1 MKGGFGKFLT
11 FILGLVVGVL
21 LVGGTIA
28 GVVYYA
34 VAAVSVNDV
43 ENYTKQEFTF
53 IDKDAE
59 IRNKSILDIYDM
71 VKGGNIKETTVSDAK
86 RIFGIDIIKI
96 LENSLEITVD
106 DKSREMLDAMKV
118 ADVFKDNNLKVV
130 LNCFTLGDVLKKADI
145 DTTSGLASK
154 PIVQEH
160 ISEPVIDGF
169 NALLKSL
176 EINEMTIAE
185 MQYLLGVSFGAGGVL
200 DTVANV
206 KIGDLNSAI
215 NNIKLED
222 VLPDFDRDFYA
233 EWDYQNNTA
242 VLYRRS
248 RAQFSP
254 KTLIAANG
262 TSECFEYVSNDKK
275 VSGETYYLLDAD
287 AGTIKVSDDGN
298 WKLKAGAELPYF
310 KNRYDKSG
318 NQNRFGIAYVVPE
331 DSHGMT
337 VTERYDAD
345 YSTKNESGLFYYEY
359 DFVTATEAGVEYFY
373 RVGAAVR
380 TKIQDA
386 TGTEPAKYAEIIE
399 WRGYVE
405 TTKADYFE
413 AEPWKTYGYSRD
425 GKVTDEELRE
435 HPSTDSL
442 ARYALVHVGKSEPV
456 LKALADET
464 LNTLD
469 GAIGDMKLGQVI
481 EITDDSADI
490 LKKLKDS
497 KISEIDKDV
506 KNVKVGDI
514 MKVVSDTTAEKATD
528 GAYIALPALSAGKE
542 YSGTFIT
549 AKYRDKTVDE
559 DKTVF
564 LVKYKDGLTGFGDR
578 YNITEKA
585 SNRVVVELAKKTIG
599 ELQTVGIDDL
609 INTARLSDVMDIDGD
624 VFVSGDDFLSIPKEF
639 VLDVDAKNEN
649 GFFRLAAKGEKAEY
663 KRVYEGD
670 GNAVVKKLSTIGVN
684 NIAARMDAVV
694 NSTLLKEVVKVK
706 ERYKLRVATAA
717 DTGRKKYISLT
728 DVYVDPV
735 YEATEY
741 AGTFNV
747 GYVDTDPDTDIK
759 FVRARGT
766 IEAGVTQYVIVDK
779 ASSGVLVG
787 LQDKTIG
794 TLSTGVDEVVNG
806 ATLSDVLE
814 IDGKVYVKATGFD
827 AAVATSYDK
836 IGQHV
841 AYYKD
846 GNLFLEAGYVR
857 NNNGDYVYLDKEQ
870 DGTPVN
876 DHIKFGTLY
885 NEHGVAEANGAYF
898 KYNGNLYKLSDYKRY
913 KFDGETATVYYACI
927 YNGESDKI
935 LSKMATMTVKDLAD
949 SGTMD
954 KIVKDMRIGDVME
967 LNDKNSVLYGLGNSK
982 ISSIEAEVSDKIK
995 VATLRDL
1002 NKWGNLGLKE
1012 TDDELKKKVYYNGAT
1027 IEVGDMKAVEFL
1039 IFAIKALPTL

>member
-106 DKSREMLDAMKV
+106 DKSRETLGALKV
-118 ADVFKDNNLKVV
+118 ADVFKDDNLKVV
-130 LNCFTLGDVLKKADI
+130 LNCFTLGDVLKKTGI
-145 DTTSGLASK
+145 DTTTGLASK

-215 NNIKLED
+215 NNIKFED
-222 VLPDFDRDFYA
+222 VLPDFDRDLYT

-248 RAQFSP
+248 RAQFP
-254 KTLIAANG
+254 QKTLIAANG
-262 TSECFEYVSNDKK
+262 TSEYFEYVSNDKK

-287 AGTIKVSDDGN
+287 AGTIKVSDAGN

-405 TTKADYFE
+405 TTKTDYFE

-425 GKVTDEELRE
+425 GKVTDEELTE
-435 HPSTDSL
+435 YSSTDSL
-442 ARYALVHVGKSEPV
+442 VRYALMHVGKSEPV

-506 KNVKVGDI
+506 ENVKVGDI
-514 MKVVSDTTAEKATD
+514 MRVVSVTTAEKATD
-528 GAYIALPALSAGKE
+528 GEYIALPALSAGKE
-542 YSGTFIT
+542 YKGTFIT
-549 AKYRDKTVDE
+549 AKEGDKTVY
-559 DKTVF
+559 
-564 LVKYKDGLTGFGDR
+564 LVKYKDGLAGFGDR

-585 SNRVVVELAKKTIG
+585 SNGVVVALADKTIG
-599 ELQTVGIDDL
+599 ELQTAGIDDL

-624 VFVSGDDFLSIPKEF
+624 VFV
-639 VLDVDAKNEN
+639 LDSTADAKFILDEDANNEN
-649 GFFRLAAKGEKAEY
+649 GFFRLAAAGETAEY

-684 NIAARMDAVV
+684 NIAARMDDVV
-694 NSTLLKEVVKVK
+694 NSTLLKEVVEVK
-706 ERYKLRVATAA
+706 ERYKLKVATAA
-717 DTGRKKYISLT
+717 DIGNTSVRKYISLA
-728 DVYVDPV
+728 DVYAAP
-735 YEATEY
+735 EY

-747 GYVDTDPDTDIK
+747 GYVETDPDTDIK

-766 IEAGVTQYVIVDK
+766 IAAGVTQYVIVDK

-814 IDGKVYVKATGFD
+814 IDGKVYVKATDFD
-827 AAVATSYDK
+827 AAVALSHDK

-857 NNNGDYVYLDKEQ
+857 NNNGDYVLLSSGYYKPTARFDKTGGSYTSSP
-870 DGTPVN
+870 DGEWFQ
-876 DHIKFGTLY
+876 IGTEWH
-885 NEHGVAEANGAYF
+885 NMN
-898 KYNGNLYKLSDYKRY
+898 DYKRF
-913 KFDGETATVYYACI
+913 KFDGETASEYYACI
-927 YNGESDKI
+927 YDGESDKI

-967 LNDKNSVLYGLGNSK
+967 LNDTNSILYGLGNSK

-995 VATLRDL
+995 VATLREL
-1002 NKWGNLGLKE
+1002 NAWGNLGMSE
-1012 TDDELKKKVYYNGAT
+1012 AT
-1027 IEVGDMKAVEFL
+1027 LD
-1039 IFAIKALPTL
+1039 AIKVANGGEDLTASEFFKGLNARFVDGKLEIYFKFE

>member
-106 DKSREMLDAMKV
+106 DKSRETLGAMTV

-130 LNCFTLGDVLKKADI
+130 LNCFTLGDVLKKTGI

-215 NNIKLED
+215 NNIKFED

-248 RAQFSP
+248 RAQFP
-254 KTLIAANG
+254 QKTLIAANG
-262 TSECFEYVSNDKK
+262 TSEYFEYVSNDKK

-435 HPSTDSL
+435 YPSTDSL

-481 EITDDSADI
+481 EITDASADI

-514 MKVVSDTTAEKATD
+514 MKVVSVTTAEEATD

-542 YSGTFIT
+542 YKGTFIT
-549 AKYRDKTVDE
+549 AKDGDKTVY
-559 DKTVF
+559 
-564 LVKYKDGLTGFGDR
+564 LVKYKDGLIGFGDR

-585 SNRVVVELAKKTIG
+585 SNGVVVALADKTIG
-599 ELQTVGIDDL
+599 ELQTAGIDDL
-609 INTARLSDVMDIDGD
+609 VNTARLSDVMDVDGD
-624 VFVSGDDFLSIPKEF
+624 VFVSDSTA
-639 VLDVDAKNEN
+639 DAKFILDEDAHGEN
-649 GFFRLAAKGEKAEY
+649 GFFRLAAAGEAAEY

-684 NIAARMDAVV
+684 NIAARMDDVV

-706 ERYKLRVATAA
+706 ERYKLSVATEAQKD
-717 DTGRKKYISLT
+717 DTSVRKYISLA
-728 DVYVDPV
+728 DVYS
-735 YEATEY
+735 ASEY

-747 GYVDTDPDTDIK
+747 GYVETDPDTDIK

-766 IEAGVTQYVIVDK
+766 IAAGVTQYVIVDK

-814 IDGKVYVKATGFD
+814 IDGKVYVKAADFD
-827 AAVATSYDK
+827 AAVALSHDK

-870 DGTPVN
+870 NGTPVN

-913 KFDGETATVYYACI
+913 KFDGETAAEYYACI

-982 ISSIEAEVSDKIK
+982 ISSIEAEVTDKIK
-995 VATLRDL
+995 DATLRDL
-1002 NKWGNLGLKE
+1002 NKWGNLGMSE
-1012 TDDELKKKVYYNGAT
+1012 AT
-1027 IEVGDMKAVEFL
+1027 LD
-1039 IFAIKALPTL
+1039 AIKAANGNEDLTASEFFKGLNARFVDGKLEIYFKFK

>member
-106 DKSREMLDAMKV
+106 DKSRETLGALKV
-118 ADVFKDNNLKVV
+118 ADVFKDDNLKVV
-130 LNCFTLGDVLKKADI
+130 LNCFTLGDVLKKTGI
-145 DTTSGLASK
+145 DTTTGLASK

-215 NNIKLED
+215 NNIKFED
-222 VLPDFDRDFYA
+222 VLPDFDRDLYT

-248 RAQFSP
+248 RAQFP
-254 KTLIAANG
+254 QKTLIAANG
-262 TSECFEYVSNDKK
+262 TSEYFEYVSNDKK

-287 AGTIKVSDDGN
+287 AGTIKVSDAGN

-425 GKVTDEELRE
+425 GKVTDEELQE

-442 ARYALVHVGKSEPV
+442 ARYALMHVGKSEPV

-514 MKVVSDTTAEKATD
+514 MKVVSVTTAEKATD
-528 GAYIALPALSAGKE
+528 GEYIALPALSAGKE
-542 YSGTFIT
+542 YKGTFIT
-549 AKYRDKTVDE
+549 AKEGDKTVY
-559 DKTVF
+559 
-564 LVKYKDGLTGFGDR
+564 LVKYKDGLAGFGDR

-585 SNRVVVELAKKTIG
+585 SNGVVVALSEKTIG
-599 ELQTVGIDDL
+599 ELQTAGIDDL
-609 INTARLSDVMDIDGD
+609 INTARLSDVMDVDGD
-624 VFVSGDDFLSIPKEF
+624 VFV
-639 VLDVDAKNEN
+639 LDSTADAKFILDEDANNEN
-649 GFFRLAAKGEKAEY
+649 GFFRLAAAGETAEY

-684 NIAARMDAVV
+684 NIAARMDDVV
-694 NSTLLKEVVKVK
+694 NSTLLKEVVEVK
-706 ERYKLRVATAA
+706 ERYKLKVATAA
-717 DTGRKKYISLT
+717 DKGNTSVRKYISLA
-728 DVYVDPV
+728 DVYAAPD
-735 YEATEY
+735 Y

-747 GYVDTDPDTDIK
+747 GYVETDPDTDIK

-766 IEAGVTQYVIVDK
+766 IATSVTQYVIVDK

-814 IDGKVYVKATGFD
+814 IDGKVYVKAADFD
-827 AAVATSYDK
+827 AAVALSHDK

-857 NNNGDYVYLDKEQ
+857 NNNGDYVLLSSGYYKPTARFDKTGGSYTSSP
-870 DGTPVN
+870 DGEWFQ
-876 DHIKFGTLY
+876 IGTEWH
-885 NEHGVAEANGAYF
+885 NMN
-898 KYNGNLYKLSDYKRY
+898 DYKRF
-913 KFDGETATVYYACI
+913 KFDGETADEYYACI
-927 YNGESDKI
+927 YDGESDKI

-967 LNDKNSVLYGLGNSK
+967 LNDTNSILYGLGNSK

-995 VATLRDL
+995 VATLREL
-1002 NKWGNLGLKE
+1002 NTWGNLGLTE
-1012 TDDELKKKVYYNGAT
+1012 EELNKTVTGTTKK
-1027 IEVGDMKAVEFL
+1027 VGDMKAAEFL
-1039 IFAIKALPTL
+1039 KLAIQFATNP

>member
-71 VKGGNIKETTVSDAK
+71 VKGGNIKETTVSDVK

-106 DKSREMLDAMKV
+106 DKSRETLGAMKV

-130 LNCFTLGDVLKKADI
+130 LNCFTLGDVLKKTGI
-145 DTTSGLASK
+145 DTTTGLASK

-215 NNIKLED
+215 NNIKFED
-222 VLPDFDRDFYA
+222 VLPDFDRDLYT

-262 TSECFEYVSNDKK
+262 TSEYFEYVSNDKK

-287 AGTIKVSDDGN
+287 AGTIKVSDAGN

-425 GKVTDEELRE
+425 GKVTDEELTE
-435 HPSTDSL
+435 YSSTDSL
-442 ARYALVHVGKSEPV
+442 VRYALMHVGKSEPV

-514 MKVVSDTTAEKATD
+514 MKVVSVTTAEKATD

-542 YSGTFIT
+542 YKGTFIT
-549 AKYRDKTVDE
+549 AKDGDKTVY
-559 DKTVF
+559 
-564 LVKYKDGLTGFGDR
+564 LVKYKDGLAGFGDR

-585 SNRVVVELAKKTIG
+585 SNGVVVALADKTIG
-599 ELQTVGIDDL
+599 ELQTAGIDDL

-624 VFVSGDDFLSIPKEF
+624 VFV
-639 VLDVDAKNEN
+639 LDSTADAKFILDEDANNEN
-649 GFFRLAAKGEKAEY
+649 GFFRLAAAGETAEY

-684 NIAARMDAVV
+684 NIAARMDDVV
-694 NSTLLKEVVKVK
+694 NSTLLKEVVEVK
-706 ERYKLRVATAA
+706 ERYKLKVATAA
-717 DTGRKKYISLT
+717 DIGNTSVRKYISLA
-728 DVYVDPV
+728 DVYAAPD
-735 YEATEY
+735 Y

-747 GYVDTDPDTDIK
+747 GYVETDPDTDIK

-766 IEAGVTQYVIVDK
+766 IAAGVTQYVIVDK

-814 IDGKVYVKATGFD
+814 IDGKVYVKAADFD
-827 AAVATSYDK
+827 APVATSHDK

-857 NNNGDYVYLDKEQ
+857 NNNGDYVLLSSGYYKPTARFDKTGGSYTSSP
-870 DGTPVN
+870 DGEWFQ
-876 DHIKFGTLY
+876 IGTEWH
-885 NEHGVAEANGAYF
+885 NMN
-898 KYNGNLYKLSDYKRY
+898 DYKRF
-913 KFDGETATVYYACI
+913 KFDGETASGYYACI
-927 YNGESDKI
+927 YDGESDKI

-967 LNDKNSVLYGLGNSK
+967 LNDTNSILYGLGNSK

-995 VATLRDL
+995 VATLREL
-1002 NKWGNLGLKE
+1002 NAWGNLGMSE
-1012 TDDELKKKVYYNGAT
+1012 TTLD
-1027 IEVGDMKAVEFL
+1027 
-1039 IFAIKALPTL
+1039 AIKVANGGEDLTASEFFKGLKVGVDATGKPIIYFSLS

>member
-11 FILGLVVGVL
+11 FILGIVVGVL

-86 RIFGIDIIKI
+86 LIFGIDIIKI

-106 DKSREMLDAMKV
+106 DKSRETLGALKV
-118 ADVFKDNNLKVV
+118 ADVFKDDNLKVV
-130 LNCFTLGDVLKKADI
+130 LNCFTLGDVLKKTGI
-145 DTTSGLASK
+145 DTTTGLASK

-176 EINEMTIAE
+176 ELNEMTIAE

-215 NNIKLED
+215 NNIKFED
-222 VLPDFDRDFYA
+222 VLPDFDRDLYT

-248 RAQFSP
+248 RAQFP
-254 KTLIAANG
+254 QKTLIAANG
-262 TSECFEYVSNDKK
+262 TSEYFEYVSNDKK

-318 NQNRFGIAYVVPE
+318 NQNRFGIAYVMPE

-425 GKVTDEELRE
+425 GKVTDEELTE
-435 HPSTDSL
+435 YSSTDSL
-442 ARYALVHVGKSEPV
+442 VRYALMHVGKSEPV

-514 MKVVSDTTAEKATD
+514 MKVVSVTTAEKATD
-528 GAYIALPALSAGKE
+528 GEYIALPALSAGKE
-542 YSGTFIT
+542 YKGTFIT
-549 AKYRDKTVDE
+549 AKDGDKTVY
-559 DKTVF
+559 
-564 LVKYKDGLTGFGDR
+564 LVKYKDGLAGFGDR

-585 SNRVVVELAKKTIG
+585 SNGVVVALSEKTIG
-599 ELQTVGIDDL
+599 ELQTAGIDDL
-609 INTARLSDVMDIDGD
+609 INTARLSDVMDVDGD
-624 VFVSGDDFLSIPKEF
+624 VFV
-639 VLDVDAKNEN
+639 LDSTADAKFILDKDAHGEN
-649 GFFRLAAKGEKAEY
+649 GFFRLAAAGETAEY

-670 GNAVVKKLSTIGVN
+670 GNAVIKKLSTIGVN
-684 NIAARMDAVV
+684 NIAARMDDVV
-694 NSTLLKEVVKVK
+694 NSTLLKEVVEVK
-706 ERYKLRVATAA
+706 ERYKLKVATAA
-717 DTGRKKYISLT
+717 DIGNTSVRKYISLA
-728 DVYVDPV
+728 DVYAAP
-735 YEATEY
+735 EY

-747 GYVDTDPDTDIK
+747 GYVETDPDTDIK

-766 IEAGVTQYVIVDK
+766 IEASVTQYVIVDK

-814 IDGKVYVKATGFD
+814 IDGKVYVKATDFD
-827 AAVATSYDK
+827 AAVALSHDK

-857 NNNGDYVYLDKEQ
+857 NNNGDYVLLSSGYYKPTARFDKTGGSYTSSP
-870 DGTPVN
+870 DGEWFQ
-876 DHIKFGTLY
+876 IGTEWH
-885 NEHGVAEANGAYF
+885 NMN
-898 KYNGNLYKLSDYKRY
+898 DYKRF
-913 KFDGETATVYYACI
+913 KFDGETASEYYACI
-927 YNGESDKI
+927 YDGESDKI

-967 LNDKNSVLYGLGNSK
+967 LNDTNSILYGLGNSK

-995 VATLRDL
+995 VATLREL
-1002 NKWGNLGLKE
+1002 NTWGNLGLTE
-1012 TDDELKKKVYYNGAT
+1012 EELNKTVKGTTKK
-1027 IEVGDMKAVEFL
+1027 VGDMKAAEFL
-1039 IFAIKALPTL
+1039 KLAIQFATNP

>member
-106 DKSREMLDAMKV
+106 DKSRETLGALKV
-118 ADVFKDNNLKVV
+118 ADVFKDDNLKVV
-130 LNCFTLGDVLKKADI
+130 LNCFTLGDVLKKTGI
-145 DTTSGLASK
+145 DTTTGLASK

-215 NNIKLED
+215 NNIKFED
-222 VLPDFDRDFYA
+222 VLPDFDRDLYT

-248 RAQFSP
+248 RAQFAQ

-262 TSECFEYVSNDKK
+262 TSEYFEYVSNDKK

-287 AGTIKVSDDGN
+287 AGTIKVSDAGN

-405 TTKADYFE
+405 TTKADYFV

-425 GKVTDEELRE
+425 GKVTDEELQD

-442 ARYALVHVGKSEPV
+442 ARYALMHVGKSEPV

-514 MKVVSDTTAEKATD
+514 MKVVSVTTAEKATD

-542 YSGTFIT
+542 YKGTFIT
-549 AKYRDKTVDE
+549 AKDGDKTVY
-559 DKTVF
+559 
-564 LVKYKDGLTGFGDR
+564 LVKYKDGLAFTGDR
-578 YNITEKA
+578 YNIREKA
-585 SNRVVVELAKKTIG
+585 SNGVVVALSEKTIG
-599 ELQTVGIDDL
+599 ELQTAGIDDL
-609 INTARLSDVMDIDGD
+609 VNAARLSDVMDVDGD
-624 VFVSGDDFLSIPKEF
+624 VFV
-639 VLDVDAKNEN
+639 LDSTADAKFILDLDAHGEN
-649 GFFRLAAKGEKAEY
+649 GFFRLAAAGETAEYKY

-670 GNAVVKKLSTIGVN
+670 GNAVIKKLSTIGVN
-684 NIAARMDAVV
+684 NIAARMDDVV
-694 NSTLLKEVVKVK
+694 NSTLLKEVVEVK

-717 DTGRKKYISLT
+717 DIGNTSVRKYISLA
-728 DVYVDPV
+728 DVYAAP
-735 YEATEY
+735 EY

-747 GYVDTDPDTDIK
+747 GYVETDPDTDIK

-766 IEAGVTQYVIVDK
+766 IAAGVTQYVIVDK

-814 IDGKVYVKATGFD
+814 IDGKVYVKATDFD
-827 AAVATSYDK
+827 AAVALSHDK

-885 NEHGVAEANGAYF
+885 NEHGVAETNGAYF

-913 KFDGETATVYYACI
+913 KFDGETASGYYACI
-927 YNGESDKI
+927 YDGESDKI

-967 LNDKNSVLYGLGNSK
+967 LNDTNSILYGLGNSK

-1027 IEVGDMKAVEFL
+1027 IEVGNMKAVEFL
-1039 IFAIKALPTL
+1039 ILAIKALPPTL

>member
-11 FILGLVVGVL
+11 FILGIVVGVL

-106 DKSREMLDAMKV
+106 DKSRETLGALKV
-118 ADVFKDNNLKVV
+118 ADVFKDDNLKVV
-130 LNCFTLGDVLKKADI
+130 LNCFTLGDVLKKTGI
-145 DTTSGLASK
+145 DTTTGLASK

-215 NNIKLED
+215 NNIKFED

-233 EWDYQNNTA
+233 EWDNTGA
-242 VLYRRS
+242 VLYKKES
-248 RAQFSP
+248 GGEIKLKQ
-254 KTLIAANG
+254 LIEADG
-262 TSECFEYVSNDKK
+262 TSEFFKFVNTEAKDPAK
-275 VSGETYYLLDAD
+275 TYYKLNREE
-287 AGTIKVSDDGN
+287 GTIKVSDDGN
-298 WKLKAGAELPYF
+298 WELIKELPDF
-310 KNRYDKSG
+310 NNRYDISG
-318 NQNRFGIAYVVPE
+318 KRNRFGLAYVVLVDDNQIKITKRYADRDCTVENE
-331 DSHGMT
+331 DGMYYFKYT
-337 VTERYDAD
+337 KDAAGTNYRY
-345 YSTKNESGLFYYEY
+345 
-359 DFVTATEAGVEYFY
+359 
-373 RVGAAVR
+373 GAAIR
-380 TKIQDA
+380 TKIE
-386 TGTEPAKYAEIIE
+386 GTDPAQYKEVIE

-405 TTKADYFE
+405 ATDGFVNTTPE
-413 AEPWKTYGYSRD
+413 TYGYSSLAQYE
-425 GKVTDEELRE
+425 KEELVKQE
-435 HPSTDSL
+435 NPDL
-442 ARYALVHVGKSEPV
+442 IIYALMHVGKSEPV

-514 MKVVSDTTAEKATD
+514 MKVVSVTTAEKATD
-528 GAYIALPALSAGKE
+528 GEYIALPALSAGKE
-542 YSGTFIT
+542 YKGTFIT
-549 AKYRDKTVDE
+549 AKDGDKTVY
-559 DKTVF
+559 
-564 LVKYKDGLTGFGDR
+564 LVKYKDGLAGFGDR

-585 SNRVVVELAKKTIG
+585 SNGVVVALADKTIG
-599 ELQTVGIDDL
+599 ELQTAGIDDL
-609 INTARLSDVMDIDGD
+609 VNAARLSSVMDIDGD
-624 VFVSGDDFLSIPKEF
+624 VFVSGDDFPSIPKEY
-639 VLDVDAKNEN
+639 VLDGTDRN
-649 GFFRLAAKGEKAEY
+649 GFFRLAAAGETAEY

-706 ERYKLRVATAA
+706 ERYKLKVATAA
-717 DTGRKKYISLT
+717 DIDNTSVRKYISLA
-728 DVYVDPV
+728 DVYA
-735 YEATEY
+735 ATDY

-747 GYVDTDPDTDIK
+747 GYVESDPDTDIK
-759 FVRARGT
+759 FVRATGT
-766 IEAGVTQYVIVDK
+766 IATGVTQYVIVDK

-814 IDGKVYVKATGFD
+814 IDGKVYVKATDFD
-827 AAVATSYDK
+827 AAVALSHDK

-885 NEHGVAEANGAYF
+885 NEHGVEETDGAYF

-913 KFDGETATVYYACI
+913 KFDGETATEYYACI
-927 YNGESDKI
+927 YDGESDKI

-967 LNDKNSVLYGLGNSK
+967 LNDTNSILYGLGNSK

-995 VATLRDL
+995 VATLREL
-1002 NKWGNLGLKE
+1002 NTWGNLGLTE
-1012 TDDELKKKVYYNGAT
+1012 EELNKTVTGTTKK
-1027 IEVGDMKAVEFL
+1027 VGDMKAAEFL
-1039 IFAIKALPTL
+1039 KLAIQFATNP

>member
-1 MKGGFGKFLT
+1 MKGGFGKLLT
-11 FILGLVVGVL
+11 FILGIVVGVL

-106 DKSREMLDAMKV
+106 DKSRETLGALKV
-118 ADVFKDNNLKVV
+118 ADVFKDDNLKVV
-130 LNCFTLGDVLKKADI
+130 LNCFTLGDVLKKTGI
-145 DTTSGLASK
+145 DTTTGLASK

-215 NNIKLED
+215 NNIKFED
-222 VLPDFDRDFYA
+222 VLPDFDRDLYT

-248 RAQFSP
+248 RAQFP
-254 KTLIAANG
+254 QKTLIAANG
-262 TSECFEYVSNDKK
+262 TSEYFEYVSNDKK

-287 AGTIKVSDDGN
+287 AGTIKVSDAGN

-425 GKVTDEELRE
+425 GKVTDEELQE

-442 ARYALVHVGKSEPV
+442 ARYALMHVGKSEPV

-514 MKVVSDTTAEKATD
+514 MKVVSVTTAEKATD

-542 YSGTFIT
+542 YKGTFIT
-549 AKYRDKTVDE
+549 AKDGDKTVY
-559 DKTVF
+559 
-564 LVKYKDGLTGFGDR
+564 LVKYKDGLAGFGDR

-585 SNRVVVELAKKTIG
+585 SNGVVVALADKTIG
-599 ELQTVGIDDL
+599 ELQTAGIDDL
-609 INTARLSDVMDIDGD
+609 VNTARLSDVMDVDGD
-624 VFVSGDDFLSIPKEF
+624 VFV
-639 VLDVDAKNEN
+639 LDSTADAKFILDEDANNEN
-649 GFFRLAAKGEKAEY
+649 GFFRLAAAGETAEY

-670 GNAVVKKLSTIGVN
+670 GNAVIKKLSTIGVN
-684 NIAARMDAVV
+684 NIAARMDDVV
-694 NSTLLKEVVKVK
+694 NSTLLKEVVEVK
-706 ERYKLRVATAA
+706 ERYKLKVATAA
-717 DTGRKKYISLT
+717 DKGNTSVRKYISLA
-728 DVYVDPV
+728 DVYAAP
-735 YEATEY
+735 AASEY

-747 GYVDTDPDTDIK
+747 GYVETDPDTDIK
-759 FVRARGT
+759 FVRARGS
-766 IEAGVTQYVIVDK
+766 IAASVTQYVIVDK

-814 IDGKVYVKATGFD
+814 IDGKVYVKAADFD
-827 AAVATSYDK
+827 AAVALSYAK

-857 NNNGDYVYLDKEQ
+857 NNNGDYVLLSSGYYKPTARFDKTGGSYTSSP
-870 DGTPVN
+870 DGEWFQ
-876 DHIKFGTLY
+876 IGTEWH
-885 NEHGVAEANGAYF
+885 NMN
-898 KYNGNLYKLSDYKRY
+898 DYKRY
-913 KFDGETATVYYACI
+913 NFDGETASGYYACI
-927 YNGESDKI
+927 YDGESDKI

-967 LNDKNSVLYGLGNSK
+967 LNDTNSILYGLGNSK

-995 VATLRDL
+995 VATLREL
-1002 NKWGNLGLKE
+1002 NAWGNLGMSE
-1012 TDDELKKKVYYNGAT
+1012 TTLD
-1027 IEVGDMKAVEFL
+1027 
-1039 IFAIKALPTL
+1039 AIKVANGGKDLTASEFFKGLKVGVDATGKPIIYFSLS

>member
-106 DKSREMLDAMKV
+106 DKSRETLGALKV
-118 ADVFKDNNLKVV
+118 ADVFKDDNLKVV
-130 LNCFTLGDVLKKADI
+130 LNCFTLGDVLKKTGI
-145 DTTSGLASK
+145 DTTTGLASK

-215 NNIKLED
+215 NNIKFED
-222 VLPDFDRDFYA
+222 VLPDFDRDLYT

-248 RAQFSP
+248 RAQFP
-254 KTLIAANG
+254 QKTLIAANG
-262 TSECFEYVSNDKK
+262 TSEYFEYVSNDKK

-287 AGTIKVSDDGN
+287 AGTIKVSDAGN

-359 DFVTATEAGVEYFY
+359 DFVTATEAGIEYFY

-405 TTKADYFE
+405 TTKTDYFE

-425 GKVTDEELRE
+425 GKVTDEELTE
-435 HPSTDSL
+435 YSSTDSL
-442 ARYALVHVGKSEPV
+442 VRYALMHVGKSEPV

-514 MKVVSDTTAEKATD
+514 MRVVSVTTAEKATD
-528 GAYIALPALSAGKE
+528 GEYIALPALSAGKE
-542 YSGTFIT
+542 YKGTFIT
-549 AKYRDKTVDE
+549 AKEGDKTVY
-559 DKTVF
+559 
-564 LVKYKDGLTGFGDR
+564 LVKYKDGLAGFGDR

-585 SNRVVVELAKKTIG
+585 SNGVVVALADKTIG
-599 ELQTVGIDDL
+599 ELQTAGIDDL
-609 INTARLSDVMDIDGD
+609 VNAARLSDVMDVDGD
-624 VFVSGDDFLSIPKEF
+624 VFV
-639 VLDVDAKNEN
+639 LDSTADAKFILDEDANNEN
-649 GFFRLAAKGEKAEY
+649 GFFRLAAAGETAEY

-670 GNAVVKKLSTIGVN
+670 GNAVIKKLSTIGVN
-684 NIAARMDAVV
+684 NIAARMDDVV
-694 NSTLLKEVVKVK
+694 NSTLLKEVVEVK
-706 ERYKLRVATAA
+706 ERYKLKVATAA
-717 DTGRKKYISLT
+717 DIGNTSVRKYISLA
-728 DVYVDPV
+728 DVYAAPD
-735 YEATEY
+735 Y

-747 GYVDTDPDTDIK
+747 GYVETDPDTDIK
-759 FVRARGT
+759 FVRATGT
-766 IEAGVTQYVIVDK
+766 IAAGVTQYVIVDK

-814 IDGKVYVKATGFD
+814 IDGKVYVKATDFD
-827 AAVATSYDK
+827 AAVATSHDK

-857 NNNGDYVYLDKEQ
+857 NNNGDYVLLSSGYYKPTARFNKTGESYTSSP
-870 DGTPVN
+870 DGEWFQ
-876 DHIKFGTLY
+876 IGTEWH
-885 NEHGVAEANGAYF
+885 NMN
-898 KYNGNLYKLSDYKRY
+898 DYKRY
-913 KFDGETATVYYACI
+913 NFDGETAAEYYACI
-927 YNGESDKI
+927 YDGESDKI

-995 VATLRDL
+995 VATLREL
-1002 NKWGNLGLKE
+1002 NTWGNLGLTE
-1012 TDDELKKKVYYNGAT
+1012 EELNKTVRGTT
-1027 IEVGDMKAVEFL
+1027 IKAGDMKAADF
-1039 IFAIKALPTL
+1039 IRIAIRLATE

>member
-106 DKSREMLDAMKV
+106 DKSRETLGALKV
-118 ADVFKDNNLKVV
+118 ADVFKDDNLKVV
-130 LNCFTLGDVLKKADI
+130 LNCFTLGDVLKKTGI
-145 DTTSGLASK
+145 DTTTGLASK

-176 EINEMTIAE
+176 ELNEMTIAE

-215 NNIKLED
+215 NDIKFED
-222 VLPDFDRDFYA
+222 VLPDFDRDLYT

-262 TSECFEYVSNDKK
+262 TSEYFEYVPNDKK

-287 AGTIKVSDDGN
+287 AGTIKVSDAGN

-318 NQNRFGIAYVVPE
+318 NQNRFGVAYVVPE

-425 GKVTDEELRE
+425 GKVTDEELTE
-435 HPSTDSL
+435 YSSTDSL
-442 ARYALVHVGKSEPV
+442 VRYALMHVGKSEPV

-514 MKVVSDTTAEKATD
+514 MKVVSVTTAEKATD

-542 YSGTFIT
+542 YKGTFIT
-549 AKYRDKTVDE
+549 AKDGDKTVY
-559 DKTVF
+559 
-564 LVKYKDGLTGFGDR
+564 LVKYKDGLAGFGDR

-585 SNRVVVELAKKTIG
+585 SNGVVVALADKTIG
-599 ELQTVGIDDL
+599 ELQTAGIDDL
-609 INTARLSDVMDIDGD
+609 VNTARLSDVMDVDGD
-624 VFVSGDDFLSIPKEF
+624 VFV
-639 VLDVDAKNEN
+639 LDSTADAKFILDEDANNEN
-649 GFFRLAAKGEKAEY
+649 GFFRLAAAGETAEY

-684 NIAARMDAVV
+684 NIAARMDDVV
-694 NSTLLKEVVKVK
+694 NSTLLKEVVEVK
-706 ERYKLRVATAA
+706 ERYKLKVATAA
-717 DTGRKKYISLT
+717 DIGNTSVRKYISLA
-728 DVYVDPV
+728 DVYAAP
-735 YEATEY
+735 AEY

-747 GYVDTDPDTDIK
+747 GYVETDPDTDIK

-766 IEAGVTQYVIVDK
+766 IAAGVTQYVIVEK

-827 AAVATSYDK
+827 AAVATSYEK

-857 NNNGDYVYLDKEQ
+857 NNNGEYVKV
-870 DGTPVN
+870 DGKYV
-876 DHIKFGTLY
+876 KFGALYQYDTESAMWKQSIEGTHFLY
-885 NEHGVAEANGAYF
+885 NGEY
-898 KYNGNLYKLSDYKRY
+898 KKLSDYKRY
-913 KFDGETATVYYACI
+913 KFDGETADEYYACI
-927 YNGESDKI
+927 YEGESDKI
-935 LSKMATMTVKDLAD
+935 LSKMATMTVKDLSD

-995 VATLRDL
+995 VATLREL
-1002 NKWGNLGLKE
+1002 NTWGNLGLTEEELNKTVIGKE
-1012 TDDELKKKVYYNGAT
+1012 IT
-1027 IEVGDMKAVEFL
+1027 VGEMKAAEFL
-1039 IFAIKALPTL
+1039 KLAIQFATNP

>member
-106 DKSREMLDAMKV
+106 DKSRETLGAMKV

-130 LNCFTLGDVLKKADI
+130 LNCFTLGDVLKKTGI
-145 DTTSGLASK
+145 DTTTGLASK

-215 NNIKLED
+215 NNIKFED

-248 RAQFSP
+248 RAQFP
-254 KTLIAANG
+254 QKTLIAANG
-262 TSECFEYVSNDKK
+262 TSEYFEYVSNDKK

-435 HPSTDSL
+435 YPSTDSL

-481 EITDDSADI
+481 EITDASADI

-514 MKVVSDTTAEKATD
+514 MKVVSVTTAEKATD

-542 YSGTFIT
+542 YKGTFIT
-549 AKYRDKTVDE
+549 AKYRDKTIDE

-564 LVKYKDGLTGFGDR
+564 LVKYKKGLAFTGDR

-585 SNRVVVELAKKTIG
+585 SNGVVVALADKTIG
-599 ELQTVGIDDL
+599 ELQTAGIDDL
-609 INTARLSDVMDIDGD
+609 INTARLSDVMDVDGD
-624 VFVSGDDFLSIPKEF
+624 VFV
-639 VLDVDAKNEN
+639 LDSTADAKFILDLDAHGEN
-649 GFFRLAAKGEKAEY
+649 GFFRLAAAGETAEY

-684 NIAARMDAVV
+684 NIAARMDDVV
-694 NSTLLKEVVKVK
+694 NSTLLKEVVEVK

-717 DTGRKKYISLT
+717 DIGDISVRKYISLA
-728 DVYVDPV
+728 DVYAAPD
-735 YEATEY
+735 Y

-747 GYVDTDPDTDIK
+747 GYVETDPDTDIK
-759 FVRARGT
+759 FVRATGT
-766 IEAGVTQYVIVDK
+766 IVAGVTQYVIVDK

-814 IDGKVYVKATGFD
+814 IDGKVYVKAADFD
-827 AAVATSYDK
+827 AAVATSYEK

-870 DGTPVN
+870 DGTPVD

-885 NEHGVAEANGAYF
+885 NEHGEAKADGAYF

-913 KFDGETATVYYACI
+913 KFDGETADEYYACI
-927 YNGESDKI
+927 YEGESDKI

-967 LNDKNSVLYGLGNSK
+967 LNDKNSILYGLGNSK

-995 VATLRDL
+995 VATLREL
-1002 NKWGNLGLKE
+1002 NAWGNLGLTE
-1012 TDDELKKKVYYNGAT
+1012 EELNKTVRGTT
-1027 IEVGDMKAVEFL
+1027 IKVGDMKAAEFL
-1039 IFAIKALPTL
+1039 KLAIQFATNP

>member
-106 DKSREMLDAMKV
+106 DKSRETLGAMKV
-118 ADVFKDNNLKVV
+118 ADVFKDDNLKVV
-130 LNCFTLGDVLKKADI
+130 LNCFTLGDVLKKTGI

-215 NNIKLED
+215 NNIKFED
-222 VLPDFDRDFYA
+222 VLPDFDRDLYT
-233 EWDYQNNTA
+233 EWDYQNDTA

-248 RAQFSP
+248 RAQFP
-254 KTLIAANG
+254 QKTLIAANG
-262 TSECFEYVSNDKK
+262 TSEYFEYVSNDKK

-514 MKVVSDTTAEKATD
+514 MKVVSVTTAVKAEE

-542 YSGTFIT
+542 YKGTFIT
-549 AKYRDKTVDE
+549 AKDGDKTVY
-559 DKTVF
+559 
-564 LVKYKDGLTGFGDR
+564 LVKHKEGLAFTGDR
-578 YNITEKA
+578 YNIREKA
-585 SNRVVVELAKKTIG
+585 SNRVVVALADKTIG
-599 ELQTVGIDDL
+599 ELQTAGIDDL
-609 INTARLSDVMDIDGD
+609 VNAARLSDVMDVDGD
-624 VFVSGDDFLSIPKEF
+624 VFV
-639 VLDVDAKNEN
+639 LDSTADAKFILDEDAHGEN
-649 GFFRLAAKGEKAEY
+649 GFFRLAAAGETAEY

-684 NIAARMDAVV
+684 NIAARMDDVV
-694 NSTLLKEVVKVK
+694 NSTLLKEVVEVK
-706 ERYKLRVATAA
+706 ERYKLKVATAA
-717 DTGRKKYISLT
+717 DIGNTSVRKYISLA
-728 DVYVDPV
+728 DVYAAP
-735 YEATEY
+735 EY

-747 GYVDTDPDTDIK
+747 GYVETDPDTDIK
-759 FVRARGT
+759 FVRATGT
-766 IEAGVTQYVIVDK
+766 IATSVKQYVIVDK

-814 IDGKVYVKATGFD
+814 IDGKVYVKATDFD
-827 AAVATSYDK
+827 AAVATSHDK

-885 NEHGVAEANGAYF
+885 NEHGVEETDGTYF

-913 KFDGETATVYYACI
+913 KFDGETAAEYYACI

-967 LNDKNSVLYGLGNSK
+967 LNDKNSILYGLGNSK

-995 VATLRDL
+995 VATLREL
-1002 NKWGNLGLKE
+1002 NAWGNLGMSE
-1012 TDDELKKKVYYNGAT
+1012 TTLD
-1027 IEVGDMKAVEFL
+1027 
-1039 IFAIKALPTL
+1039 AIKAANGGKDLTASEFFKGLNARFVDGKLEIYFKFK

>member
-11 FILGLVVGVL
+11 FILGIVVGVL

-106 DKSREMLDAMKV
+106 DKSRETLGALKV
-118 ADVFKDNNLKVV
+118 ADVFKDDNLKVV
-130 LNCFTLGDVLKKADI
+130 LNCFTLGDVLKKTGI
-145 DTTSGLASK
+145 DTTTGLASK

-176 EINEMTIAE
+176 ELNEMTIAE

-215 NNIKLED
+215 NNIKFED
-222 VLPDFDRDFYA
+222 VLPDFDRDLYT

-248 RAQFSP
+248 RAQFP
-254 KTLIAANG
+254 QKTLIAANG
-262 TSECFEYVSNDKK
+262 TSEYFEYVSNDKK

-287 AGTIKVSDDGN
+287 AGTIKVSDAGN

-318 NQNRFGIAYVVPE
+318 NQNRFGVAYVVPE

-425 GKVTDEELRE
+425 GKVTDEELQE

-442 ARYALVHVGKSEPV
+442 ARYALMHVGKSEPV

-514 MKVVSDTTAEKATD
+514 MKVVSVTTAEKATD
-528 GAYIALPALSAGKE
+528 GEYIALPALSAGKE
-542 YSGTFIT
+542 YKGTFIT
-549 AKYRDKTVDE
+549 AKDGDKTVY
-559 DKTVF
+559 
-564 LVKYKDGLTGFGDR
+564 LVKYKDGLAGFGDR

-585 SNRVVVELAKKTIG
+585 SNGVVVALSEKTIG
-599 ELQTVGIDDL
+599 ELQTAGIDDL
-609 INTARLSDVMDIDGD
+609 VNTARLSDVMDVDGD
-624 VFVSGDDFLSIPKEF
+624 VFV
-639 VLDVDAKNEN
+639 LDSTADAKFILDEDANNEN
-649 GFFRLAAKGEKAEY
+649 GFFRLAAAGETAEY

-684 NIAARMDAVV
+684 NIAARMDDVV
-694 NSTLLKEVVKVK
+694 NSTLLKEVVEVK
-706 ERYKLRVATAA
+706 ERYKLKVATAA
-717 DTGRKKYISLT
+717 DIGNTSVRKYISLA
-728 DVYVDPV
+728 DVYAAP
-735 YEATEY
+735 EY

-747 GYVDTDPDTDIK
+747 GYVETDPDTDIK
-759 FVRARGT
+759 FVRATGT
-766 IEAGVTQYVIVDK
+766 IAASVTQYVIVDK

-814 IDGKVYVKATGFD
+814 IDGKVYVKATDFD
-827 AAVATSYDK
+827 AAVALSHDK

-857 NNNGDYVYLDKEQ
+857 NNNGNYVLLSSGYYKPTARFDKTGESYTSSP
-870 DGTPVN
+870 DGEWFQ
-876 DHIKFGTLY
+876 IGTEWH
-885 NEHGVAEANGAYF
+885 NMN
-898 KYNGNLYKLSDYKRY
+898 DYKRF
-913 KFDGETATVYYACI
+913 KFDGETASEYYACI
-927 YNGESDKI
+927 YDGESDKI

-967 LNDKNSVLYGLGNSK
+967 LNDTNSILYGLGNSK

-1027 IEVGDMKAVEFL
+1027 IEVGNMKAVEFL
-1039 IFAIKALPTL
+1039 ILAIKALPPTL

>member
-106 DKSREMLDAMKV
+106 DKSRETLGALKV
-118 ADVFKDNNLKVV
+118 ADVFKDDNLKVV
-130 LNCFTLGDVLKKADI
+130 LNCFTLGDVLKKTGI
-145 DTTSGLASK
+145 DTTTGLASK

-215 NNIKLED
+215 NNIKFED
-222 VLPDFDRDFYA
+222 VLPDFDRDLYT

-248 RAQFSP
+248 RAQFP
-254 KTLIAANG
+254 QKTLIAANG
-262 TSECFEYVSNDKK
+262 TSEYFEYVSNDKK

-287 AGTIKVSDDGN
+287 AGTIKVSDAGN

-318 NQNRFGIAYVVPE
+318 NQNRFGVAYVVPE

-425 GKVTDEELRE
+425 GKVTDEELTE
-435 HPSTDSL
+435 YSSTDSL
-442 ARYALVHVGKSEPV
+442 VRYALMHVGKSEPV

-514 MKVVSDTTAEKATD
+514 MRVVSVTTAEKATD
-528 GAYIALPALSAGKE
+528 GEYIALPALSAGKE
-542 YSGTFIT
+542 YKGTFIT
-549 AKYRDKTVDE
+549 AKEGDKTVY
-559 DKTVF
+559 
-564 LVKYKDGLTGFGDR
+564 LVKYKDGLAGFGDR

-585 SNRVVVELAKKTIG
+585 SNGVVVALADKTIG
-599 ELQTVGIDDL
+599 ELQTAGIDDL
-609 INTARLSDVMDIDGD
+609 VNTARLSDVMDVDGD
-624 VFVSGDDFLSIPKEF
+624 VFV
-639 VLDVDAKNEN
+639 LDSTADAKFILDKDAHGEN
-649 GFFRLAAKGEKAEY
+649 GFFRLAAAGETAEY

-684 NIAARMDAVV
+684 NIAARMDNVV
-694 NSTLLKEVVKVK
+694 NSTLLKEVVEVK
-706 ERYKLRVATAA
+706 ERYKLKVATAA
-717 DTGRKKYISLT
+717 DIGNTSVRKYISLA
-728 DVYVDPV
+728 DVYAAPD
-735 YEATEY
+735 Y

-747 GYVDTDPDTDIK
+747 GYVETDPDTDIK

-766 IEAGVTQYVIVDK
+766 IAAGVTQYVIVDK

-787 LQDKTIG
+787 LQNKTIG

-814 IDGKVYVKATGFD
+814 IDGKVYVKATDFD
-827 AAVATSYDK
+827 AAVATSYEK

-857 NNNGDYVYLDKEQ
+857 NNNGDYVLLSSGYYKPTARFDKTGGSYTSSP
-870 DGTPVN
+870 DGEWFQ
-876 DHIKFGTLY
+876 IGTEWH
-885 NEHGVAEANGAYF
+885 NMN
-898 KYNGNLYKLSDYKRY
+898 DYKRF
-913 KFDGETATVYYACI
+913 KFDGETAAEYYACI
-927 YNGESDKI
+927 YDGESDKI

-967 LNDKNSVLYGLGNSK
+967 LNDTNSILYGLGNSK

-995 VATLRDL
+995 VATLREL
-1002 NKWGNLGLKE
+1002 NTWGNLGLTE
-1012 TDDELKKKVYYNGAT
+1012 EELNKTVKGTTKK
-1027 IEVGDMKAVEFL
+1027 VGDMKAAEFL
-1039 IFAIKALPTL
+1039 KLAIQFATNP

>member
-71 VKGGNIKETTVSDAK
+71 VKGGNIKETTVSDVK

-106 DKSREMLDAMKV
+106 DKSRETLGALKV
-118 ADVFKDNNLKVV
+118 ADVFKDDNLKVV
-130 LNCFTLGDVLKKADI
+130 LNCFTLGDVLKKTGI
-145 DTTSGLASK
+145 DTTTGLASK

-176 EINEMTIAE
+176 ELNEMTIAE

-215 NNIKLED
+215 NDIKFED
-222 VLPDFDRDFYA
+222 VLPDFDRDLYT

-248 RAQFSP
+248 RAQFP
-254 KTLIAANG
+254 QKTLIAANG
-262 TSECFEYVSNDKK
+262 TSEYFEYVSNDKK

-287 AGTIKVSDDGN
+287 AGTIKVSDAGN

-405 TTKADYFE
+405 TTKADYFA

-442 ARYALVHVGKSEPV
+442 ARYALMHVGKSEPV

-514 MKVVSDTTAEKATD
+514 MKVVSVTTAEKATD
-528 GAYIALPALSAGKE
+528 GAYIALPALPAGKE
-542 YSGTFIT
+542 YKGTFIT
-549 AKYRDKTVDE
+549 AKDGDKTVY
-559 DKTVF
+559 
-564 LVKYKDGLTGFGDR
+564 LVKYKDGLAGFGDR

-585 SNRVVVELAKKTIG
+585 SNGVVVALSEKTIG
-599 ELQTVGIDDL
+599 ELQTAGIDDL
-609 INTARLSDVMDIDGD
+609 VNAARLSDVMDVDGD
-624 VFVSGDDFLSIPKEF
+624 VFV
-639 VLDVDAKNEN
+639 LDSTADAKFILDEDANNEN
-649 GFFRLAAKGEKAEY
+649 GFFRLAAAGETAEY

-670 GNAVVKKLSTIGVN
+670 GNAVIKKLSTIGVN
-684 NIAARMDAVV
+684 NIAARMDDVV
-694 NSTLLKEVVKVK
+694 NSTLLKEVVEVK
-706 ERYKLRVATAA
+706 ERYKLKVATAA
-717 DTGRKKYISLT
+717 EIADTSVRKYISLA
-728 DVYVDPV
+728 DVYAAPD
-735 YEATEY
+735 Y

-747 GYVDTDPDTDIK
+747 GYVETAPDTDIK

-766 IEAGVTQYVIVDK
+766 IEASVTQYVIVDK

-814 IDGKVYVKATGFD
+814 IDGKVYVKAADFD
-827 AAVATSYDK
+827 AAVALSYAK

-857 NNNGDYVYLDKEQ
+857 NNNGDYVLLSSGYYKPTARFDKTGGSYTSSP
-870 DGTPVN
+870 DGEWFQ
-876 DHIKFGTLY
+876 IGTEWH
-885 NEHGVAEANGAYF
+885 NMN
-898 KYNGNLYKLSDYKRY
+898 DYKRF
-913 KFDGETATVYYACI
+913 KFDGETADEYYACI
-927 YNGESDKI
+927 YDGESDKI

-967 LNDKNSVLYGLGNSK
+967 LNDTNSILYGLGNSK

-995 VATLRDL
+995 VATLREL
-1002 NKWGNLGLKE
+1002 NTWGNLGLTE
-1012 TDDELKKKVYYNGAT
+1012 EELNKTVTGTTKK
-1027 IEVGDMKAVEFL
+1027 VGDMKAAEFL
-1039 IFAIKALPTL
+1039 KLAIQFATNP

>member
-53 IDKDAE
+53 IDKDSE

-106 DKSREMLDAMKV
+106 DKSRETLGALKV
-118 ADVFKDNNLKVV
+118 ADVFKDDNLKVV
-130 LNCFTLGDVLKKADI
+130 LNCFTLSDVLKKTGV
-145 DTTSGLASK
+145 DTTTGLASK

-215 NNIKLED
+215 NNIKFED

-233 EWDYQNNTA
+233 EWDKTGA
-242 VLYRRS
+242 VLYKKES
-248 RAQFSP
+248 GGEIKLKQ
-254 KTLIAANG
+254 LIEADG
-262 TSECFEYVSNDKK
+262 TSEFFKFVNTEAKDPAK
-275 VSGETYYLLDAD
+275 TYYKLNREE
-287 AGTIKVSDDGN
+287 GTIKVSDDGN
-298 WKLKAGAELPYF
+298 WELIKELPDF
-310 KNRYDKSG
+310 NNRYDISG
-318 NQNRFGIAYVVPE
+318 KRNRFGLAYVVLVDDNQIKITKRYADRDCTVENE
-331 DSHGMT
+331 DGMYYFKYT
-337 VTERYDAD
+337 KDAAGTNYRY
-345 YSTKNESGLFYYEY
+345 
-359 DFVTATEAGVEYFY
+359 
-373 RVGAAVR
+373 GAAIR
-380 TKIQDA
+380 TKIE
-386 TGTEPAKYAEIIE
+386 GTDPAQYKEVIE

-405 TTKADYFE
+405 ATDGFVNTTPE
-413 AEPWKTYGYSRD
+413 TYGYSSLAQYE
-425 GKVTDEELRE
+425 KEELVKQE
-435 HPSTDSL
+435 TPDL
-442 ARYALVHVGKSEPV
+442 IICALVHVGKSEPV

-514 MKVVSDTTAEKATD
+514 MKVVSVTTAEKATD
-528 GAYIALPALSAGKE
+528 GAYIALPALPAGKE
-542 YSGTFIT
+542 YKGTFIT
-549 AKYRDKTVDE
+549 AKDGDKTVY
-559 DKTVF
+559 
-564 LVKYKDGLTGFGDR
+564 LVKYKDGLAGFGDR

-585 SNRVVVELAKKTIG
+585 SNGVVVALSEKTIG
-599 ELQTVGIDDL
+599 ELQTAGIDDL
-609 INTARLSDVMDIDGD
+609 VNAARLSDVMDIDGD
-624 VFVSGDDFLSIPKEF
+624 VFVSDSTADAKFI
-639 VLDVDAKNEN
+639 LDVDATNKN
-649 GFFRLAAKGEKAEY
+649 GFFRLAAAGETAEY

-670 GNAVVKKLSTIGVN
+670 GNAVIKKLSTIGVN
-684 NIAARMDAVV
+684 NIAARMDDVV
-694 NSTLLKEVVKVK
+694 NSTLLKEVVEVK
-706 ERYKLRVATAA
+706 ERYKLKVATAA
-717 DTGRKKYISLT
+717 DIGNTSVRKYISLA
-728 DVYVDPV
+728 DVYAAP
-735 YEATEY
+735 AEY

-747 GYVDTDPDTDIK
+747 GYVETDPDTDIK

-766 IEAGVTQYVIVDK
+766 IAAGVTQYVIVDK

-787 LQDKTIG
+787 LQYKTIG

-814 IDGKVYVKATGFD
+814 IDGKVYVKAADFD
-827 AAVATSYDK
+827 AAVATSHDK

-857 NNNGDYVYLDKEQ
+857 NNNGEYVKV
-870 DGTPVN
+870 DGKYV
-876 DHIKFGTLY
+876 KFGALYQYDTESAMWKQSIEGTHFLY
-885 NEHGVAEANGAYF
+885 NGEY
-898 KYNGNLYKLSDYKRY
+898 KKLSDYKRY

-927 YNGESDKI
+927 YEGESDKI

-949 SGTMD
+949 NGTMD

-982 ISSIEAEVSDKIK
+982 VSSIEAEVSDKIK
-995 VATLRDL
+995 VATLREL
-1002 NKWGNLGLKE
+1002 NTWGNLGLTE
-1012 TDDELKKKVYYNGAT
+1012 EELNKTVKVTG
-1027 IEVGDMKAVEFL
+1027 EKVGEMKAADF
-1039 IFAIKALPTL
+1039 IRIAIRFATE

>member
-106 DKSREMLDAMKV
+106 DKSRETLGALKV
-118 ADVFKDNNLKVV
+118 ADVFKDDNLKVV
-130 LNCFTLGDVLKKADI
+130 LNCFTLGDVLKKTGI
-145 DTTSGLASK
+145 DTTTGLASK

-215 NNIKLED
+215 NNIKFED

-233 EWDYQNNTA
+233 EWDNTGA
-242 VLYRRS
+242 VLYKKES
-248 RAQFSP
+248 GGEIKLKQ
-254 KTLIAANG
+254 LIEADG
-262 TSECFEYVSNDKK
+262 TSEFFKFVNTEAKDPAK
-275 VSGETYYLLDAD
+275 TYYKLNREE
-287 AGTIKVSDDGN
+287 GTIKVSDDGN
-298 WKLKAGAELPYF
+298 WELIKELPDF
-310 KNRYDKSG
+310 NNRYDISG
-318 NQNRFGIAYVVPE
+318 KRNRFGLAYVVLVDDNQIKITKRYADRDCTVENE
-331 DSHGMT
+331 DGMYYFKYT
-337 VTERYDAD
+337 KDAAGTNYRY
-345 YSTKNESGLFYYEY
+345 
-359 DFVTATEAGVEYFY
+359 
-373 RVGAAVR
+373 GAAVR

-425 GKVTDEELRE
+425 GKVTDEELTE
-435 HPSTDSL
+435 YLSTDSL
-442 ARYALVHVGKSEPV
+442 VRYALMHVGKSEPV

-481 EITDDSADI
+481 EITDASADI

-514 MKVVSDTTAEKATD
+514 MKVVSVTTAEKATD
-528 GAYIALPALSAGKE
+528 GAYIALPALPAGKE
-542 YSGTFIT
+542 YKGTFIT
-549 AKYRDKTVDE
+549 AKDGDKTVY
-559 DKTVF
+559 
-564 LVKYKDGLTGFGDR
+564 LVKYKDGLAFTGDR

-585 SNRVVVELAKKTIG
+585 SNGVVVALADKTIG
-599 ELQTVGIDDL
+599 ELQTAGIDDL
-609 INTARLSDVMDIDGD
+609 VNAARLSDVMDVDGD
-624 VFVSGDDFLSIPKEF
+624 VFV
-639 VLDVDAKNEN
+639 LDSTADAKFILDLDAHGEN
-649 GFFRLAAKGEKAEY
+649 GFFRLAAAGETAEY

-684 NIAARMDAVV
+684 NIAARMDDVV
-694 NSTLLKEVVKVK
+694 NSTLLKEVVEVK
-706 ERYKLRVATAA
+706 ERYKLKVATAA
-717 DTGRKKYISLT
+717 EIGNTSVRKYISLA
-728 DVYVDPV
+728 DVYAAPD
-735 YEATEY
+735 Y

-747 GYVDTDPDTDIK
+747 GYVETDPDTDIK

-766 IEAGVTQYVIVDK
+766 IAAGVTQYVIVDK

-814 IDGKVYVKATGFD
+814 IDGKVYVKATDFD
-827 AAVATSYDK
+827 AAVALSHDK

-885 NEHGVAEANGAYF
+885 NEHGVEETDGAYF

-913 KFDGETATVYYACI
+913 KFDGETATEYYACI
-927 YNGESDKI
+927 YDGESDKI

-967 LNDKNSVLYGLGNSK
+967 LNDTNSILYGLGNSK

-995 VATLRDL
+995 VATLREL
-1002 NKWGNLGLKE
+1002 NTWGNLGMSE
-1012 TDDELKKKVYYNGAT
+1012 AT
-1027 IEVGDMKAVEFL
+1027 LD
-1039 IFAIKALPTL
+1039 AIKVANGGEDLTASEFFKGLNARFVDGKLEIYFKFE

>member
-34 VAAVSVNDV
+34 VAAVSINDV
-43 ENYTKQEFTF
+43 EKYTKQEFTF

-59 IRNKSILDIYDM
+59 IRSKSILDIYDM

-106 DKSREMLDAMKV
+106 DKSRETLGALKV
-118 ADVFKDNNLKVV
+118 ADVFKDDNLKVV
-130 LNCFTLGDVLKKADI
+130 LNCFTLGDVLKKTGI
-145 DTTSGLASK
+145 DTTTGLASK
-154 PIVQEH
+154 PLVQEH

-176 EINEMTIAE
+176 ELNEMTIAE

-215 NNIKLED
+215 NNIKFED

-233 EWDYQNNTA
+233 EWDNTGA
-242 VLYRRS
+242 VLYKKES
-248 RAQFSP
+248 GGEIKLKQ
-254 KTLIAANG
+254 LIEADG
-262 TSECFEYVSNDKK
+262 TSEFFKFVNTEAKDPAK
-275 VSGETYYLLDAD
+275 TYYKLNREE
-287 AGTIKVSDDGN
+287 GTIKVSDDGN
-298 WKLKAGAELPYF
+298 WELIKELPDF
-310 KNRYDKSG
+310 NNRYDISG
-318 NQNRFGIAYVVPE
+318 KRNRFGLAYVVLVDDNQIKITKRYADRDCTVENE
-331 DSHGMT
+331 DGMYYFKYT
-337 VTERYDAD
+337 KDAAGTNYRY
-345 YSTKNESGLFYYEY
+345 
-359 DFVTATEAGVEYFY
+359 
-373 RVGAAVR
+373 GAAIR
-380 TKIQDA
+380 TKIE
-386 TGTEPAKYAEIIE
+386 GTDPAQYKEVIE

-405 TTKADYFE
+405 ATDGFVNTTPE
-413 AEPWKTYGYSRD
+413 TYGYSSPAQYE
-425 GKVTDEELRE
+425 KEELVKQE
-435 HPSTDSL
+435 TPDL
-442 ARYALVHVGKSEPV
+442 IICALVHVGKSEPV

-514 MKVVSDTTAEKATD
+514 MKVVSVTTAEKATD

-542 YSGTFIT
+542 YKGTFIT
-549 AKYRDKTVDE
+549 AKDGDKDVY
-559 DKTVF
+559 
-564 LVKYKDGLTGFGDR
+564 LVKYKDGLVGFGDR
-578 YNITEKA
+578 YNIREKA
-585 SNRVVVELAKKTIG
+585 SNGVVVALADKTIG
-599 ELQTVGIDDL
+599 ELQTAGIDDL
-609 INTARLSDVMDIDGD
+609 INTALLSGVMDIDGD
-624 VFVSGDDFLSIPKEF
+624 VFVSDSTA
-639 VLDVDAKNEN
+639 DAKFILDEDAHGEN
-649 GFFRLAAKGEKAEY
+649 GFFRLAAAGETAEY

-684 NIAARMDAVV
+684 NIAARMDDVV
-694 NSTLLKEVVKVK
+694 NSTLLKEVVEVK
-706 ERYKLRVATAA
+706 ERYKLKVATATEIG
-717 DTGRKKYISLT
+717 DTSVRKYISLADVSAAT
-728 DVYVDPV
+728 D
-735 YEATEY
+735 Y

-747 GYVDTDPDTDIK
+747 GYVETDPNTDIK
-759 FVRARGT
+759 FVRATGT
-766 IEAGVTQYVIVDK
+766 ISEGVTQYVIVDK

-794 TLSTGVDEVVNG
+794 TLSTGVDEVVNN
-806 ATLSDVLE
+806 AKLSDVLE
-814 IDGKVYVKATGFD
+814 IDGKVYVKATDFD
-827 AAVATSYDK
+827 EAVAISHDK
-836 IGQHV
+836 IGQSV

-857 NNNGDYVYLDKEQ
+857 NNNGDYVRLSS
-870 DGTPVN
+870 G
-876 DHIKFGTLY
+876 
-885 NEHGVAEANGAYF
+885 YF
-898 KYNGNLYKLSDYKRY
+898 KPTSRFNKIGGSYTSSPDGEWFHIGTEWHNMNDYKRY
-913 KFDGETATVYYACI
+913 KFDGENEEYYACI
-927 YNGESDKI
+927 YDGESDKI

-967 LNDKNSVLYGLGNSK
+967 LNDENSVLYGLGNSK

-995 VATLRDL
+995 DATLREL
-1002 NKWGNLGLKE
+1002 NTWGNLGMSE
-1012 TDDELKKKVYYNGAT
+1012 AT
-1027 IEVGDMKAVEFL
+1027 LD
-1039 IFAIKALPTL
+1039 AIKVANGGEDLTASEFFKGLNVRFVDGKLEIYFKFE

>member
-106 DKSREMLDAMKV
+106 DKSRETLGAMKV

-130 LNCFTLGDVLKKADI
+130 LNCFTLGDVLKKTGI

-215 NNIKLED
+215 NNIKFED

-233 EWDYQNNTA
+233 EWNNTGA
-242 VLYRRS
+242 VLYKKES
-248 RAQFSP
+248 GGEIKLKQ
-254 KTLIAANG
+254 LIEADG
-262 TSECFEYVSNDKK
+262 TSEFFKFVNTEAKDPAK
-275 VSGETYYLLDAD
+275 TYYKLNREE
-287 AGTIKVSDDGN
+287 GTIKVSDDGN
-298 WKLKAGAELPYF
+298 WELIKELPDF
-310 KNRYDKSG
+310 NNRYDISG
-318 NQNRFGIAYVVPE
+318 KRNRFGLAYVVLVDDNQIKITKRYADRDCTVENE
-331 DSHGMT
+331 DGMYYFKYT
-337 VTERYDAD
+337 KDAAGTNYRY
-345 YSTKNESGLFYYEY
+345 
-359 DFVTATEAGVEYFY
+359 
-373 RVGAAVR
+373 GAAIR
-380 TKIQDA
+380 TKIE
-386 TGTEPAKYAEIIE
+386 GTDPAQYKEVIE

-405 TTKADYFE
+405 ATDGFVNTTPE
-413 AEPWKTYGYSRD
+413 TYGYSSPAQYE
-425 GKVTDEELRE
+425 KEELVKQE
-435 HPSTDSL
+435 TPDL
-442 ARYALVHVGKSEPV
+442 IICALVHVGKSEPV
-456 LKALADET
+456 LKALADEN

-514 MKVVSDTTAEKATD
+514 MKVVSVTTAEKAAE
-528 GAYIALPALSAGKE
+528 GEYIALPAGKE
-542 YSGTFIT
+542 YKGTFID
-549 AKYRDKTVDE
+549 ALSPKEGNK
-559 DKTVF
+559 KVF
-564 LVKYKDGLTGFGDR
+564 LVKYKDGLTGFGDSDR
-578 YNITEKA
+578 YNIIEKA
-585 SNRVVVELAKKTIG
+585 SNGVVVALADKTIG
-599 ELQTVGIDDL
+599 ELQTAGIDDL
-609 INTARLSDVMDIDGD
+609 INAARLSDVMDIDGD
-624 VFVSGDDFLSIPKEF
+624 VFVLDSTADAKF
-639 VLDVDAKNEN
+639 VLDLDANNEN
-649 GFFRLAAKGEKAEY
+649 GFFRLATAGETAEY

-670 GNAVVKKLSTIGVN
+670 GNAVIKKLSTIGVN
-684 NIAARMDAVV
+684 NIAARMDDVV
-694 NSTLLKEVVKVK
+694 NRTLLKEVVKVK
-706 ERYKLRVATAA
+706 ERYKLRVATEE
-717 DTGRKKYISLT
+717 DKVNTSRRKYISLA
-728 DVYVDPV
+728 DVYSAPV
-735 YEATEY
+735 ASEY

-747 GYVDTDPDTDIK
+747 GYVETDPDTDIK

-766 IEAGVTQYVIVDK
+766 IATGVTQYVIVDK

-814 IDGKVYVKATGFD
+814 IDGKVYVKARDFD
-827 AAVATSYDK
+827 AAVATSYEK

-885 NEHGVAEANGAYF
+885 NEHGVEETNGAYF

-913 KFDGETATVYYACI
+913 KFDGETATEYYACI

-967 LNDKNSVLYGLGNSK
+967 LNDKNSILYGLGNSK

-995 VATLRDL
+995 KATLRDL
-1002 NKWGNLGLKE
+1002 NKWGNLGMSE
-1012 TDDELKKKVYYNGAT
+1012 AT
-1027 IEVGDMKAVEFL
+1027 LD
-1039 IFAIKALPTL
+1039 AIKAANGNEDLTASEFFKGLNARFVDGKLEIYFKFK

>member
-106 DKSREMLDAMKV
+106 DKSRETLGALKV
-118 ADVFKDNNLKVV
+118 ADVFKDDNLKVV
-130 LNCFTLGDVLKKADI
+130 LNCFTLGDVLKKTGI
-145 DTTSGLASK
+145 DTTTGLASK

-215 NNIKLED
+215 NNIKFED
-222 VLPDFDRDFYA
+222 VLPDFDRDLYT

-248 RAQFSP
+248 RAQFP
-254 KTLIAANG
+254 QKTLIAANG
-262 TSECFEYVSNDKK
+262 TSEYFEYVSNDKK

-287 AGTIKVSDDGN
+287 AGTIKVSDAGN

-425 GKVTDEELRE
+425 GKVTDEELTE
-435 HPSTDSL
+435 YSSTDSL
-442 ARYALVHVGKSEPV
+442 VRYALMHVGKSEPV

-514 MKVVSDTTAEKATD
+514 MKVVSVTTAEKATD

-542 YSGTFIT
+542 YKGTFIT
-549 AKYRDKTVDE
+549 AKDGDKTVY
-559 DKTVF
+559 
-564 LVKYKDGLTGFGDR
+564 LVKYKDGLAGFGDR

-585 SNRVVVELAKKTIG
+585 SNGVVVALSEKTIG
-599 ELQTVGIDDL
+599 ELQTAGIDDL
-609 INTARLSDVMDIDGD
+609 INTARLSDVMDVDGD
-624 VFVSGDDFLSIPKEF
+624 VFV
-639 VLDVDAKNEN
+639 LDSTADAKFILDEDANNEN
-649 GFFRLAAKGEKAEY
+649 GFFRLAAAGETAEY

-684 NIAARMDAVV
+684 NIAARMDDVV
-694 NSTLLKEVVKVK
+694 NSTLLKEVVEVK
-706 ERYKLRVATAA
+706 ERYKLKVATAA
-717 DTGRKKYISLT
+717 DKGNTSVRKYISLA
-728 DVYVDPV
+728 DVYAAPD
-735 YEATEY
+735 Y

-747 GYVDTDPDTDIK
+747 GYVETDPDTDIK

-766 IEAGVTQYVIVDK
+766 IATSVTQYVIVDK

-814 IDGKVYVKATGFD
+814 IDGKVYVKAADFD
-827 AAVATSYDK
+827 AAVALSHDK

-857 NNNGDYVYLDKEQ
+857 NNNGDYVLLSSGYYKPTARFDKTGGSYTSSP
-870 DGTPVN
+870 DGEW
-876 DHIKFGTLY
+876 FQMGTEWH
-885 NEHGVAEANGAYF
+885 NMN
-898 KYNGNLYKLSDYKRY
+898 DYKRF
-913 KFDGETATVYYACI
+913 KFDGETADEYYACI
-927 YNGESDKI
+927 YDGESDKI

-967 LNDKNSVLYGLGNSK
+967 LNDTNSILYGLGNSK

-995 VATLRDL
+995 VATLREL
-1002 NKWGNLGLKE
+1002 NTWGNLGLTE
-1012 TDDELKKKVYYNGAT
+1012 EELNKTVTGTTKK
-1027 IEVGDMKAVEFL
+1027 VGDMKAAEFL
-1039 IFAIKALPTL
+1039 KLAIQFATNP

>member
-106 DKSREMLDAMKV
+106 DKSRETLGALKV
-118 ADVFKDNNLKVV
+118 ADVFKDDNLKVV
-130 LNCFTLGDVLKKADI
+130 LNCFTIGDVLKKTGI
-145 DTTSGLASK
+145 DTTTGLASK

-215 NNIKLED
+215 NNIKFED

-233 EWDYQNNTA
+233 EWDKTGA
-242 VLYRRS
+242 VLYKKES
-248 RAQFSP
+248 GGEIKLKQ
-254 KTLIAANG
+254 LIEADG
-262 TSECFEYVSNDKK
+262 TSEFFKFVNTEAKDPAK
-275 VSGETYYLLDAD
+275 TYYKLNREE
-287 AGTIKVSDDGN
+287 GTIKVSDDGN
-298 WKLKAGAELPYF
+298 WELIKELPDF
-310 KNRYDKSG
+310 NNRYDISG
-318 NQNRFGIAYVVPE
+318 KRNRFGLAYVVLVDDNQIKITKRYADRDCTVENE
-331 DSHGMT
+331 DGMYYFKYT
-337 VTERYDAD
+337 KDAAGTNYRY
-345 YSTKNESGLFYYEY
+345 
-359 DFVTATEAGVEYFY
+359 
-373 RVGAAVR
+373 GAAIR
-380 TKIQDA
+380 TKIE
-386 TGTEPAKYAEIIE
+386 GTDPAQYKEVIE

-405 TTKADYFE
+405 ATDGFVNTTPE
-413 AEPWKTYGYSRD
+413 TYGYSSLAQYE
-425 GKVTDEELRE
+425 KEELVKQE
-435 HPSTDSL
+435 NPDL
-442 ARYALVHVGKSEPV
+442 IICALVHVGKSEPV

-514 MKVVSDTTAEKATD
+514 MKVVSVTTAEKATD

-542 YSGTFIT
+542 YKGTFIT
-549 AKYRDKTVDE
+549 AKDGDKTVY
-559 DKTVF
+559 

-585 SNRVVVELAKKTIG
+585 SNGVVVALADKTIG
-599 ELQTVGIDDL
+599 ELQTAGIDDL
-609 INTARLSDVMDIDGD
+609 VNTARLSDVMDVDGD
-624 VFVSGDDFLSIPKEF
+624 VFV
-639 VLDVDAKNEN
+639 LDSTADAKFILDEDANNEN
-649 GFFRLAAKGEKAEY
+649 GFFRLAAAGETAEY

-684 NIAARMDAVV
+684 NIAARMDDVV
-694 NSTLLKEVVKVK
+694 NSTLLKEVVEVK
-706 ERYKLRVATAA
+706 ERYKLKVATAA
-717 DTGRKKYISLT
+717 DKGNTSVRKYISLA
-728 DVYVDPV
+728 DVYAAPD
-735 YEATEY
+735 Y

-747 GYVDTDPDTDIK
+747 GYVETAPDTDIK

-766 IEAGVTQYVIVDK
+766 IEASVTQYVIVDK

-814 IDGKVYVKATGFD
+814 IDGKVYVKAADFD
-827 AAVATSYDK
+827 AAVATSHDK

-857 NNNGDYVYLDKEQ
+857 NNNGDYVLLSSGYYKPTARFDKTGGSYTSSP
-870 DGTPVN
+870 DGEWFQ
-876 DHIKFGTLY
+876 IGTEWH
-885 NEHGVAEANGAYF
+885 NMN
-898 KYNGNLYKLSDYKRY
+898 DYKRY
-913 KFDGETATVYYACI
+913 KFDGETASEYYACI
-927 YNGESDKI
+927 YDGESDKI
-935 LSKMATMTVKDLAD
+935 LSKMATMTVQDLAD

-967 LNDKNSVLYGLGNSK
+967 LNDTNSILYGLGNSK

-995 VATLRDL
+995 VATLREL
-1002 NKWGNLGLKE
+1002 NTWGNLGLTEEELNKTVIGKE
-1012 TDDELKKKVYYNGAT
+1012 IT
-1027 IEVGDMKAVEFL
+1027 VGEMKAAEFL
-1039 IFAIKALPTL
+1039 KLAIQFATNP

>member
-11 FILGLVVGVL
+11 FILGIVVGVL

-106 DKSREMLDAMKV
+106 DKSRETLGALKV
-118 ADVFKDNNLKVV
+118 ADVFKDDNLKVV
-130 LNCFTLGDVLKKADI
+130 LNCFTLGDVLKKTGI
-145 DTTSGLASK
+145 DTTTGLASK

-176 EINEMTIAE
+176 ELNEMTIAE

-215 NNIKLED
+215 NDIKFED
-222 VLPDFDRDFYA
+222 VLPDFDRDLYT

-248 RAQFSP
+248 RAQFP
-254 KTLIAANG
+254 QKTLIAANG
-262 TSECFEYVSNDKK
+262 TSEYFEYVSNDKK

-287 AGTIKVSDDGN
+287 AGTIKVSDAGN

-318 NQNRFGIAYVVPE
+318 NQNRFGVAYVVPE

-425 GKVTDEELRE
+425 GKVTDEELTE
-435 HPSTDSL
+435 YSSTDSL
-442 ARYALVHVGKSEPV
+442 ARYALMHVGKSEPV

-514 MKVVSDTTAEKATD
+514 MKVVSVTTAEKATD

-542 YSGTFIT
+542 YKGTFIT
-549 AKYRDKTVDE
+549 AKDGDKTVY
-559 DKTVF
+559 
-564 LVKYKDGLTGFGDR
+564 LVKYKDGLAGFGDR

-585 SNRVVVELAKKTIG
+585 SNGVVVALSEKTIG
-599 ELQTVGIDDL
+599 ELQTAGIDDL
-609 INTARLSDVMDIDGD
+609 VNAARLSDVMDVDGD
-624 VFVSGDDFLSIPKEF
+624 VFV
-639 VLDVDAKNEN
+639 LDSTADAKFILDEDAHGEN
-649 GFFRLAAKGEKAEY
+649 GFFRLAAAGETAEY

-684 NIAARMDAVV
+684 NIAARMDDVV
-694 NSTLLKEVVKVK
+694 NSTLLKEVVEVK
-706 ERYKLRVATAA
+706 ERYKLKVATAA
-717 DTGRKKYISLT
+717 DIGNTSVRKYISLA
-728 DVYVDPV
+728 DVYAAP
-735 YEATEY
+735 EY

-747 GYVDTDPDTDIK
+747 GYVETDPDTDIK
-759 FVRARGT
+759 FVRATGT
-766 IEAGVTQYVIVDK
+766 IAASVTQYVIVDK

-814 IDGKVYVKATGFD
+814 IDGKVYVKATDFD
-827 AAVATSYDK
+827 AAVALSHDK

-857 NNNGDYVYLDKEQ
+857 NNNGNYVLLSSGYYKPTARFDKTGGSYTSSP
-870 DGTPVN
+870 DGEWFQ
-876 DHIKFGTLY
+876 IGTEWH
-885 NEHGVAEANGAYF
+885 NMN
-898 KYNGNLYKLSDYKRY
+898 DYKRF
-913 KFDGETATVYYACI
+913 KFDGETAAEYYACI
-927 YNGESDKI
+927 YDGESDKI

-967 LNDKNSVLYGLGNSK
+967 LNDTNSILYGLGNSK

-995 VATLRDL
+995 VATLREL
-1002 NKWGNLGLKE
+1002 NTWGNLGMSE
-1012 TDDELKKKVYYNGAT
+1012 AT
-1027 IEVGDMKAVEFL
+1027 LD
-1039 IFAIKALPTL
+1039 AIKVANGGEDLTASEFFKGLNARFVDGKLEIYFKFE

>member
-43 ENYTKQEFTF
+43 EKYTKQEFTF

-106 DKSREMLDAMKV
+106 DKSRETLGALKV
-118 ADVFKDNNLKVV
+118 ADVFKGDNLKVV
-130 LNCFTLGDVLKKADI
+130 LNCFTLGDVLKKTGI

-215 NNIKLED
+215 NNIKFED

-233 EWDYQNNTA
+233 EWDNAGA
-242 VLYRRS
+242 VLYKKES
-248 RAQFSP
+248 GGEIKLKQ
-254 KTLIAANG
+254 LIEADG
-262 TSECFEYVSNDKK
+262 KSEFFKFVSTEAKDPAK
-275 VSGETYYLLDAD
+275 TYYKLNREE
-287 AGTIKVSDDGN
+287 GTIKVSDDGN
-298 WKLKAGAELPYF
+298 WELIKELPDF
-310 KNRYDKSG
+310 NNRYDISG
-318 NQNRFGIAYVVPE
+318 KRNRFGLAYVVLVDDNGIKITKRYADRDCTVENE
-331 DSHGMT
+331 DGMYYFKYT
-337 VTERYDAD
+337 KDAAGTNYRY
-345 YSTKNESGLFYYEY
+345 
-359 DFVTATEAGVEYFY
+359 
-373 RVGAAVR
+373 GAAIR
-380 TKIQDA
+380 TKIE
-386 TGTEPAKYAEIIE
+386 GTDPAQYKEVIE

-405 TTKADYFE
+405 ATDGFVNTTPE
-413 AEPWKTYGYSRD
+413 TYGYSSPAQYE
-425 GKVTDEELRE
+425 KEELVKQE
-435 HPSTDSL
+435 TPDL
-442 ARYALVHVGKSEPV
+442 IICALVHVGKSEPV

-481 EITDDSADI
+481 EITDASADI

-506 KNVKVGDI
+506 KKVKVGDI
-514 MKVVSDTTAEKATD
+514 MKVVSVTTAEKATD

-542 YSGTFIT
+542 YKGTFIT
-549 AKYRDKTVDE
+549 AKDGDKTVY
-559 DKTVF
+559 

-585 SNRVVVELAKKTIG
+585 SNGVVVALADKTIG
-599 ELQTVGIDDL
+599 ELQTAGIDDL
-609 INTARLSDVMDIDGD
+609 VNAARLSDVMDVDGD
-624 VFVSGDDFLSIPKEF
+624 VFVEDTSGKF
-639 VLDVDAKNEN
+639 VFDTDPAGKN
-649 GFFRLAAKGEKAEY
+649 GFFRLAQTGESATH
-663 KRVYEGD
+663 KRVYEGAS
-670 GNAVVKKLSTIGVN
+670 NAVVKKLSTIGVN
-684 NIAARMDAVV
+684 NIAARMDDVV
-694 NSTLLKEVVKVK
+694 NSTLLKEVVEVK

-717 DTGRKKYISLT
+717 EIDNTSVRKYISLA
-728 DVYVDPV
+728 DVYSAPV
-735 YEATEY
+735 APEY

-747 GYVDTDPDTDIK
+747 GYVESDPNTDIK
-759 FVRARGT
+759 FVRATGT
-766 IEAGVTQYVIVDK
+766 IAAGVTQYVIVDK

-814 IDGKVYVKATGFD
+814 IDGKVYVKATDFD
-827 AAVATSYDK
+827 AAVATSYEK

-885 NEHGVAEANGAYF
+885 NEHGVEETNGAYF

-913 KFDGETATVYYACI
+913 KFDGETATEYYACI

-982 ISSIEAEVSDKIK
+982 ISSIEAEVTDKIK
-995 VATLRDL
+995 DATLREL
-1002 NKWGNLGLKE
+1002 NAWGNLGLTE
-1012 TDDELKKKVYYNGAT
+1012 EELNKIVKVTGKKVG
-1027 IEVGDMKAVEFL
+1027 EMKAADF
-1039 IFAIKALPTL
+1039 IRIAIRFATE

>member
-106 DKSREMLDAMKV
+106 DKSRETLGAMKV

-130 LNCFTLGDVLKKADI
+130 LNCFTLGDVLKKTGI

-185 MQYLLGVSFGAGGVL
+185 RQYLLGVSFGAGGVL

-215 NNIKLED
+215 NNIKFED

-233 EWDYQNNTA
+233 EWDNAGA
-242 VLYRRS
+242 VLYKKES
-248 RAQFSP
+248 GGEIKLKQ
-254 KTLIAANG
+254 LIEADG
-262 TSECFEYVSNDKK
+262 TSEFFKFVNTEAKDPAK
-275 VSGETYYLLDAD
+275 TYYKLNREE
-287 AGTIKVSDDGN
+287 GTIKVSDDGN
-298 WKLKAGAELPYF
+298 WELIKELPDF
-310 KNRYDKSG
+310 NNRYDISG
-318 NQNRFGIAYVVPE
+318 KRNRFGLAYVVLVDDNQIKITKRYADKECTVENE
-331 DSHGMT
+331 DGMYYFKYT
-337 VTERYDAD
+337 KDAAGTNYRY
-345 YSTKNESGLFYYEY
+345 
-359 DFVTATEAGVEYFY
+359 
-373 RVGAAVR
+373 GAAVR
-380 TKIQDA
+380 TKIE
-386 TGTEPAKYAEIIE
+386 GTDPAQYKEVIE

-405 TTKADYFE
+405 TTDGFVNTTPE
-413 AEPWKTYGYSRD
+413 TYGYSSPAQYE
-425 GKVTDEELRE
+425 KEELVKQE
-435 HPSTDSL
+435 TPDL
-442 ARYALVHVGKSEPV
+442 IICALVHVGKSEPV

-514 MKVVSDTTAEKATD
+514 MKVVSDTTAEKAAE
-528 GAYIALPALSAGKE
+528 GAYIALPALSEGKE
-542 YSGTFIT
+542 YKGTFIT

-564 LVKYKDGLTGFGDR
+564 LVKYKKGLAFTGDR
-578 YNITEKA
+578 YNIREKA
-585 SNRVVVELAKKTIG
+585 SNGVVVELAKKTIG
-599 ELQTVGIDDL
+599 ELQTAGIDDL
-609 INTARLSDVMDIDGD
+609 VNAARLSSVMDIDGD

-649 GFFRLAAKGEKAEY
+649 GFFRLAAKSEEAEY

-670 GNAVVKKLSTIGVN
+670 GNAVIKKLSTIGVN
-684 NIAARMDAVV
+684 NIAARMDDVV

-706 ERYKLRVATAA
+706 ERYKLSVATAA
-717 DTGRKKYISLT
+717 DIGNTSVRKYISLT
-728 DVYVDPV
+728 DVYAAP
-735 YEATEY
+735 EY

-747 GYVDTDPDTDIK
+747 GYVETDPDTDIK
-759 FVRARGT
+759 FVRATGT
-766 IEAGVTQYVIVDK
+766 IAASVTQYVIVDK

-814 IDGKVYVKATGFD
+814 IDGKVYVKATDFD
-827 AAVATSYDK
+827 AAVATSHEK

-885 NEHGVAEANGAYF
+885 NEHGVAETNGAYF

-982 ISSIEAEVSDKIK
+982 ISSIEAEVTDKIK
-995 VATLRDL
+995 DATLREL
-1002 NKWGNLGLKE
+1002 NAWGNLGLTE
-1012 TDDELKKKVYYNGAT
+1012 EELNKTVRGTGIKA
-1027 IEVGDMKAVEFL
+1027 GDMKAADF
-1039 IFAIKALPTL
+1039 IRIAIRLATE

>member
-106 DKSREMLDAMKV
+106 DKSRETLGAMKV

-130 LNCFTLGDVLKKADI
+130 LNCFTLGDVLKKTGI

-215 NNIKLED
+215 NNIKFED

-248 RAQFSP
+248 RAQFP
-254 KTLIAANG
+254 QKTLIAANG
-262 TSECFEYVSNDKK
+262 TSEYFEYVSNDKK

-287 AGTIKVSDDGN
+287 AGTVKVSDDGN

-435 HPSTDSL
+435 YPSTDSL

-514 MKVVSDTTAEKATD
+514 MKVVSVTTAEKATD
-528 GAYIALPALSAGKE
+528 GAYIALPALPAGKE
-542 YSGTFIT
+542 YKGTFIT
-549 AKYRDKTVDE
+549 AKDGDKTVY
-559 DKTVF
+559 
-564 LVKYKDGLTGFGDR
+564 LVKYKDGLAGFGDR

-585 SNRVVVELAKKTIG
+585 SNGVVVALADKTIG
-599 ELQTVGIDDL
+599 ELQTAGIDDL
-609 INTARLSDVMDIDGD
+609 VNAARLSDVMDVDGD
-624 VFVSGDDFLSIPKEF
+624 VFV
-639 VLDVDAKNEN
+639 LDSTADAKFILDLDAHGEN
-649 GFFRLAAKGEKAEY
+649 GFFRLAQTGESATH
-663 KRVYEGD
+663 KRVYEGAS
-670 GNAVVKKLSTIGVN
+670 NAVVKKLSTIGVN
-684 NIAARMDAVV
+684 NIAARMDNVV
-694 NSTLLKEVVKVK
+694 NSTLLKEVVEVK

-717 DTGRKKYISLT
+717 DIGNTSVRKYISLA
-728 DVYVDPV
+728 DV
-735 YEATEY
+735 YEAPEY

-747 GYVDTDPDTDIK
+747 GYVETDPDTDIK
-759 FVRARGT
+759 FVRATGT
-766 IEAGVTQYVIVDK
+766 IAATVTQYVIVDK

-814 IDGKVYVKATGFD
+814 IDGKVYVKATDFD
-827 AAVATSYDK
+827 AAVALSHEK

-857 NNNGDYVYLDKEQ
+857 NNNGDYVLLSSGYYKPTARFDKTGGSYTSSP
-870 DGTPVN
+870 DGEWFQ
-876 DHIKFGTLY
+876 IGTEWH
-885 NEHGVAEANGAYF
+885 NMN
-898 KYNGNLYKLSDYKRY
+898 DYKRF
-913 KFDGETATVYYACI
+913 KFDGETAAEYYACI
-927 YNGESDKI
+927 YEGESDKI

-967 LNDKNSVLYGLGNSK
+967 LNDKNSILYGLGNSK

-995 VATLRDL
+995 KATLRDL
-1002 NKWGNLGLKE
+1002 NKWGNLGMSE
-1012 TDDELKKKVYYNGAT
+1012 AT
-1027 IEVGDMKAVEFL
+1027 LA
-1039 IFAIKALPTL
+1039 AIKAANGNEDLTASEFFKGLNARFVDGKLEIYFKFK

>member
-106 DKSREMLDAMKV
+106 DKSRETLGALKV
-118 ADVFKDNNLKVV
+118 ADVFKDDNLKVV
-130 LNCFTLGDVLKKADI
+130 LNCFTLGDVLKKTGI

-215 NNIKLED
+215 NNIKFED
-222 VLPDFDRDFYA
+222 VLPDFDRDLYT

-248 RAQFSP
+248 RAQFP
-254 KTLIAANG
+254 QKTLIAANG
-262 TSECFEYVSNDKK
+262 TSEYFEYVSNDKK

-318 NQNRFGIAYVVPE
+318 NQNRFGIAYVMPE

-425 GKVTDEELRE
+425 GKVTDEELTE
-435 HPSTDSL
+435 YSSTDSL
-442 ARYALVHVGKSEPV
+442 VRYALMHVGKSEPV

-514 MKVVSDTTAEKATD
+514 MKVVSVTTAEKATD
-528 GAYIALPALSAGKE
+528 GEYIALPALSAGKE
-542 YSGTFIT
+542 YKGTFIT
-549 AKYRDKTVDE
+549 AKDGDKTVY
-559 DKTVF
+559 
-564 LVKYKDGLTGFGDR
+564 LVKYKDGLAGFGDR

-585 SNRVVVELAKKTIG
+585 SNGVVVALSEKTIG
-599 ELQTVGIDDL
+599 ELQTAGIDDL
-609 INTARLSDVMDIDGD
+609 INTARLSDVMDVDGD
-624 VFVSGDDFLSIPKEF
+624 VFV
-639 VLDVDAKNEN
+639 LDSTADAKFILDKDAHGEN
-649 GFFRLAAKGEKAEY
+649 GFFRLAAAGETAEY

-670 GNAVVKKLSTIGVN
+670 GNAVIKKLSTIGVN
-684 NIAARMDAVV
+684 NIAARMDDVV
-694 NSTLLKEVVKVK
+694 NSTLLKEVVEVK
-706 ERYKLRVATAA
+706 ERYKLKVATAA
-717 DTGRKKYISLT
+717 DIGNTSVRKYISLA
-728 DVYVDPV
+728 DVYAAP
-735 YEATEY
+735 EY

-747 GYVDTDPDTDIK
+747 GYVETDPDTDIK

-766 IEAGVTQYVIVDK
+766 IEASVTQYVIVDK

-814 IDGKVYVKATGFD
+814 IDGKVYVKATDFD
-827 AAVATSYDK
+827 AAVALSHDK

-857 NNNGDYVYLDKEQ
+857 NNNGDYVLLSSGYYKPTARFDKTGGSYTSSP
-870 DGTPVN
+870 DGEWFQ
-876 DHIKFGTLY
+876 IGTEWH
-885 NEHGVAEANGAYF
+885 NMN
-898 KYNGNLYKLSDYKRY
+898 DYKRY
-913 KFDGETATVYYACI
+913 NFDGETATEYYACI
-927 YNGESDKI
+927 YDGESDKI

-967 LNDKNSVLYGLGNSK
+967 LNDKNSILYGLGNSK

-995 VATLRDL
+995 VATLREL
-1002 NKWGNLGLKE
+1002 NAWGNLGMSE
-1012 TDDELKKKVYYNGAT
+1012 AT
-1027 IEVGDMKAVEFL
+1027 LD
-1039 IFAIKALPTL
+1039 AIKTANGGKDLTASEFFKGLKVGVDATGKPIIYFSLS

>member
-106 DKSREMLDAMKV
+106 DKSRETLGAMKV

-145 DTTSGLASK
+145 DTTTGLASK

-215 NNIKLED
+215 NNIKFED

-248 RAQFSP
+248 RAQFP
-254 KTLIAANG
+254 QKTLIAANG
-262 TSECFEYVSNDKK
+262 TSEYFEYVSNDKK

-413 AEPWKTYGYSRD
+413 AEPWKTYGYSSD

-435 HPSTDSL
+435 YPSTDSL

-514 MKVVSDTTAEKATD
+514 MKVVSVTTAEKATD

-542 YSGTFIT
+542 YKGTFIT
-549 AKYRDKTVDE
+549 AKDGDKTVY
-559 DKTVF
+559 
-564 LVKYKDGLTGFGDR
+564 LVKYKDGLAGFGDR

-585 SNRVVVELAKKTIG
+585 SNGVVVALADKTIG
-599 ELQTVGIDDL
+599 ELQTAGIDDL
-609 INTARLSDVMDIDGD
+609 VNAARLSSVMDIDGD
-624 VFVSGDDFLSIPKEF
+624 VFV
-639 VLDVDAKNEN
+639 LDSTADAKFILDLDAHGEN
-649 GFFRLAAKGEKAEY
+649 GFFRLAAAGETAEY

-684 NIAARMDAVV
+684 NIAARMDDVV
-694 NSTLLKEVVKVK
+694 NSTLLKEVVEVK
-706 ERYKLRVATAA
+706 ERYKLRVATTA
-717 DTGRKKYISLT
+717 DIGNASVRKYISLA
-728 DVYVDPV
+728 DVYAAP
-735 YEATEY
+735 EY

-747 GYVDTDPDTDIK
+747 GYVETDPDTDIK
-759 FVRARGT
+759 FVRATGT
-766 IEAGVTQYVIVDK
+766 IAATVTQYVIVDK

-814 IDGKVYVKATGFD
+814 IDGKVYVKATDFD
-827 AAVATSYDK
+827 AAVAISHEK

-857 NNNGDYVYLDKEQ
+857 NNNGDYVLLSSGYYKPTSRFDKTGENSYTGAENGEWFQ
-870 DGTPVN
+870 IGTEWHN
-876 DHIKFGTLY
+876 M
-885 NEHGVAEANGAYF
+885 N
-898 KYNGNLYKLSDYKRY
+898 DYKRY
-913 KFDGETATVYYACI
+913 NFDGETAAEYYACI
-927 YNGESDKI
+927 YEGESDKI

-967 LNDKNSVLYGLGNSK
+967 LNDTNSILYGLGNSK

-995 VATLRDL
+995 VATLREL
-1002 NKWGNLGLKE
+1002 NTWGNLGLKE

-1027 IEVGDMKAVEFL
+1027 IEVGNMKAVDFL

>member
-106 DKSREMLDAMKV
+106 DKSRETLGALKV
-118 ADVFKDNNLKVV
+118 ADVFKGDNLKVV
-130 LNCFTLGDVLKKADI
+130 LNCFTLGDVLKKTGI
-145 DTTSGLASK
+145 DTTTGLASK

-215 NNIKLED
+215 NSIKFED

-233 EWDYQNNTA
+233 EWDKTGA
-242 VLYRRS
+242 VLYKKES
-248 RAQFSP
+248 GGEIKLKQ
-254 KTLIAANG
+254 LIEADG
-262 TSECFEYVSNDKK
+262 TSEFFKFVNTEAKDPAK
-275 VSGETYYLLDAD
+275 TYYKLNREE
-287 AGTIKVSDDGN
+287 GTIKVSDDGN
-298 WKLKAGAELPYF
+298 WELIKELPDF
-310 KNRYDKSG
+310 NNRYDISG
-318 NQNRFGIAYVVPE
+318 KRNRFGLAYVVLVDDNQIKITKRYADRACTVENE
-331 DSHGMT
+331 DGMYYFKYT
-337 VTERYDAD
+337 KDAAGTNYRY
-345 YSTKNESGLFYYEY
+345 
-359 DFVTATEAGVEYFY
+359 
-373 RVGAAVR
+373 GAAIR
-380 TKIQDA
+380 TKIE
-386 TGTEPAKYAEIIE
+386 GTDPAQYKEVIE

-405 TTKADYFE
+405 ATGGFVNTTPE
-413 AEPWKTYGYSRD
+413 TYGYSTPAQYE
-425 GKVTDEELRE
+425 KEELVKQE
-435 HPSTDSL
+435 NPDL
-442 ARYALVHVGKSEPV
+442 IICALVHVGKSEPV

-481 EITDDSADI
+481 EITDASADI

-514 MKVVSDTTAEKATD
+514 MKVVSVTTAEKAAD
-528 GAYIALPALSAGKE
+528 GKYIALPALSAGKE
-542 YSGTFIT
+542 YKGTFIT
-549 AKYRDKTVDE
+549 AKDGDKTVY
-559 DKTVF
+559 
-564 LVKYKDGLTGFGDR
+564 LVKYKDGLAGFGDR

-585 SNRVVVELAKKTIG
+585 SNGVVVALADKTIG
-599 ELQTVGIDDL
+599 ELQTAGIDDL
-609 INTARLSDVMDIDGD
+609 INDALLYDVMDIDGD
-624 VFVSGDDFLSIPKEF
+624 VFVEDTTGEF
-639 VLDVDAKNEN
+639 VLDVDTAGKN
-649 GFFRLAAKGEKAEY
+649 GFFRLAQTGETATH
-663 KRVYEGD
+663 KRVYEGAS
-670 GNAVVKKLSTIGVN
+670 NAVVKKLSTIGVN
-684 NIAARMDAVV
+684 NIAARMDDVV

-706 ERYKLRVATAA
+706 ERYKLSVATEAQKD
-717 DTGRKKYISLT
+717 DTSVRKYISLA
-728 DVYVDPV
+728 DVYS
-735 YEATEY
+735 ASEY

-747 GYVDTDPDTDIK
+747 GYVETDPDTDIK
-759 FVRARGT
+759 FVRATGT
-766 IEAGVTQYVIVDK
+766 IAASVTQYVIVDK

-814 IDGKVYVKATGFD
+814 IDGKVYVKAADFD

-885 NEHGVAEANGAYF
+885 NEHGVAEADGAYF

-913 KFDGETATVYYACI
+913 KFDGETAAEYYACI
-927 YNGESDKI
+927 YEGESDKI

-967 LNDKNSVLYGLGNSK
+967 LNDKNSILYGLGNSK

-995 VATLRDL
+995 VATLREL
-1002 NKWGNLGLKE
+1002 NAWGNLGMSE
-1012 TDDELKKKVYYNGAT
+1012 TTLD
-1027 IEVGDMKAVEFL
+1027 
-1039 IFAIKALPTL
+1039 AIKVANGGKDLTASEFFKGLKVGVDATGKPIIYFSLS

>member
-71 VKGGNIKETTVSDAK
+71 VKGGNIKETTVSDVK

-106 DKSREMLDAMKV
+106 DKSRETLGALKV
-118 ADVFKDNNLKVV
+118 ADVFKDDNLKVV
-130 LNCFTLGDVLKKADI
+130 LNCFTLGDVLKKTGI
-145 DTTSGLASK
+145 DTTTGLASK

-176 EINEMTIAE
+176 ELNEMTIAE

-215 NNIKLED
+215 NNIKFED

-233 EWDYQNNTA
+233 EWDKTGA
-242 VLYRRS
+242 VLYKKES
-248 RAQFSP
+248 GGEIKLKQ
-254 KTLIAANG
+254 LIEADG
-262 TSECFEYVSNDKK
+262 TSEFFKFVNTEAKDPAK
-275 VSGETYYLLDAD
+275 TYYKLNREE
-287 AGTIKVSDDGN
+287 GTIKVSDDGN
-298 WKLKAGAELPYF
+298 WELIKELPDF
-310 KNRYDKSG
+310 NNRYDISG
-318 NQNRFGIAYVVPE
+318 KRNRFGLAYVVLVDDNQIKITKRYADRDCTVENE
-331 DSHGMT
+331 DGMYYFKYT
-337 VTERYDAD
+337 KDAAGTNYRY
-345 YSTKNESGLFYYEY
+345 
-359 DFVTATEAGVEYFY
+359 
-373 RVGAAVR
+373 GAAIR
-380 TKIQDA
+380 TKIE
-386 TGTEPAKYAEIIE
+386 GTDPAQYKEVIE

-405 TTKADYFE
+405 ATDGFVNTTPE
-413 AEPWKTYGYSRD
+413 TYGYSSPAQYE
-425 GKVTDEELRE
+425 KEELVKQE
-435 HPSTDSL
+435 NPDL
-442 ARYALVHVGKSEPV
+442 IICALVHVGKSEPV

-514 MKVVSDTTAEKATD
+514 MKVVSVTTAEKATD
-528 GAYIALPALSAGKE
+528 GAYIALPALPAGKE
-542 YSGTFIT
+542 YKGTFIT
-549 AKYRDKTVDE
+549 AKDGDKTIY
-559 DKTVF
+559 
-564 LVKYKDGLTGFGDR
+564 LVKYKDGLAFTGDR

-585 SNRVVVELAKKTIG
+585 SNGVVVALADKTIG
-599 ELQTVGIDDL
+599 ELQTAGIDDL
-609 INTARLSDVMDIDGD
+609 VNAARLSDVMDVDGD
-624 VFVSGDDFLSIPKEF
+624 VFVSDSTA
-639 VLDVDAKNEN
+639 DAKFILDEDAHGEN
-649 GFFRLAAKGEKAEY
+649 GFFRLAAAGETAEY

-684 NIAARMDAVV
+684 NIAARMDDVV
-694 NSTLLKEVVKVK
+694 NSTLLKEVVEVK
-706 ERYKLRVATAA
+706 ERYKLKVATAA
-717 DTGRKKYISLT
+717 EIGNTSVRKYISLA
-728 DVYVDPV
+728 DVYAAP
-735 YEATEY
+735 EY

-747 GYVDTDPDTDIK
+747 GYVETAPDTDIK
-759 FVRARGT
+759 FVRATGT
-766 IEAGVTQYVIVDK
+766 IAAGVTQYVIVDK

-814 IDGKVYVKATGFD
+814 IDGKVYVKATDFD
-827 AAVATSYDK
+827 AAVALSHDK

-857 NNNGDYVYLDKEQ
+857 NNNGDYVLLSSGYYKPTARFDKTGESYTSSP
-870 DGTPVN
+870 DGEWFQ
-876 DHIKFGTLY
+876 IGTEWH
-885 NEHGVAEANGAYF
+885 NMN
-898 KYNGNLYKLSDYKRY
+898 DYKRY
-913 KFDGETATVYYACI
+913 KFDGETASGYYACI
-927 YNGESDKI
+927 YDGESDKI

-949 SGTMD
+949 SSTMD

-967 LNDKNSVLYGLGNSK
+967 LNDTNSILYGLGNSK

-995 VATLRDL
+995 VATLREL
-1002 NKWGNLGLKE
+1002 NTWGNLGMSE
-1012 TDDELKKKVYYNGAT
+1012 AT
-1027 IEVGDMKAVEFL
+1027 LD
-1039 IFAIKALPTL
+1039 AIKVANGGEDLTASEFFKGLNARFVDGKLEIYFKFE

>member
-11 FILGLVVGVL
+11 FILGIVVGVL

-106 DKSREMLDAMKV
+106 DKSRETLGALKV
-118 ADVFKDNNLKVV
+118 ADVFKDDNLKVV
-130 LNCFTLGDVLKKADI
+130 LNCFTLGDVLKKTGI
-145 DTTSGLASK
+145 DTTTGLASK

-176 EINEMTIAE
+176 ELNEMTIAE

-215 NNIKLED
+215 NNIKFED
-222 VLPDFDRDFYA
+222 VLPDFDRDLYT

-248 RAQFSP
+248 RAQFP
-254 KTLIAANG
+254 QKTLIAANG
-262 TSECFEYVSNDKK
+262 TSEYFEYVSNDKK

-318 NQNRFGIAYVVPE
+318 NQNRFGIAYVMPE

-386 TGTEPAKYAEIIE
+386 TGTESAKYAEIIE

-405 TTKADYFE
+405 TTKADYFA

-425 GKVTDEELRE
+425 GKVTDEELQE

-442 ARYALVHVGKSEPV
+442 ARYALMHVGKSEPV

-514 MKVVSDTTAEKATD
+514 MKVVSVTTAEKATD
-528 GAYIALPALSAGKE
+528 GEYIALPALSAGKE
-542 YSGTFIT
+542 YKGTFIT
-549 AKYRDKTVDE
+549 AKDGDKTVY
-559 DKTVF
+559 
-564 LVKYKDGLTGFGDR
+564 LVKYKDGLAGFGDR

-585 SNRVVVELAKKTIG
+585 SNGVVVALADKTIG
-599 ELQTVGIDDL
+599 ELQTAGIDDL
-609 INTARLSDVMDIDGD
+609 VNAARLSDVMDVDGD
-624 VFVSGDDFLSIPKEF
+624 VFV
-639 VLDVDAKNEN
+639 LDSTADAKFILDEDAHGEN
-649 GFFRLAAKGEKAEY
+649 GFFRLAAAGETAEY

-670 GNAVVKKLSTIGVN
+670 GNAVIKKLSTIGVN
-684 NIAARMDAVV
+684 NIAARMDDVV
-694 NSTLLKEVVKVK
+694 NSTLLKEVVEVK
-706 ERYKLRVATAA
+706 ERYKLKVATAA
-717 DTGRKKYISLT
+717 DIGNTSVRKYISLA
-728 DVYVDPV
+728 DVYAAP
-735 YEATEY
+735 EY

-747 GYVDTDPDTDIK
+747 GYVETDPDTDIK

-766 IEAGVTQYVIVDK
+766 IAAGVTQYVIVDK

-814 IDGKVYVKATGFD
+814 IDGKVYVKAADFD
-827 AAVATSYDK
+827 AAVATSHDK

-857 NNNGDYVYLDKEQ
+857 NNNGDYVLLSSGYYKPTARFDKTGESYTSSP
-870 DGTPVN
+870 DGEWFQ
-876 DHIKFGTLY
+876 IGTEWH
-885 NEHGVAEANGAYF
+885 NMN
-898 KYNGNLYKLSDYKRY
+898 DYKRY
-913 KFDGETATVYYACI
+913 NFDGETASGYYACI
-927 YNGESDKI
+927 YDGESDKI

-967 LNDKNSVLYGLGNSK
+967 LNDTNSILYGLGNSK

-995 VATLRDL
+995 VATLREL
-1002 NKWGNLGLKE
+1002 NAWGNLGMSE
-1012 TDDELKKKVYYNGAT
+1012 TTLD
-1027 IEVGDMKAVEFL
+1027 
-1039 IFAIKALPTL
+1039 AIKVANGGKDLTASEFFKGLKVGVDATGKPIIYFSLS

>member
-11 FILGLVVGVL
+11 FILGIVVGVL

-106 DKSREMLDAMKV
+106 DKSRETLGALKV
-118 ADVFKDNNLKVV
+118 ADVFKDDNLKVV
-130 LNCFTLGDVLKKADI
+130 LNCFTLGDVLKKTGI
-145 DTTSGLASK
+145 DTTTGLASK

-176 EINEMTIAE
+176 ELNEMTIAE

-215 NNIKLED
+215 NNITFED
-222 VLPDFDRDFYA
+222 VLPDFDRDLYT

-248 RAQFSP
+248 RAQFP
-254 KTLIAANG
+254 QKTLIAANG
-262 TSECFEYVSNDKK
+262 TSEYFEYVSNDKK

-425 GKVTDEELRE
+425 GKVTDEELTE
-435 HPSTDSL
+435 YSSTDSL
-442 ARYALVHVGKSEPV
+442 VRYALMHVGKSEPV

-481 EITDDSADI
+481 EITDASADI

-514 MKVVSDTTAEKATD
+514 MKVVSVTTAEKATD
-528 GAYIALPALSAGKE
+528 GEYIALPALSAGKE
-542 YSGTFIT
+542 YKGTFIT
-549 AKYRDKTVDE
+549 AKEGDKTVY
-559 DKTVF
+559 
-564 LVKYKDGLTGFGDR
+564 LVKYKDGLAGFGDR
-578 YNITEKA
+578 YNIREKA
-585 SNRVVVELAKKTIG
+585 SNGVVVALADKTIG
-599 ELQTVGIDDL
+599 ELQTAGIDDL
-609 INTARLSDVMDIDGD
+609 VNAARLSDVMDVDGD
-624 VFVSGDDFLSIPKEF
+624 VFV
-639 VLDVDAKNEN
+639 LDSTADAKFILDLDAHGEN
-649 GFFRLAAKGEKAEY
+649 GFFRLAAAGETAEY

-670 GNAVVKKLSTIGVN
+670 GNAVIKKLSTIGVN
-684 NIAARMDAVV
+684 NIAARMDDVV
-694 NSTLLKEVVKVK
+694 NSTLLKEVVEVK
-706 ERYKLRVATAA
+706 ERYKLKVATVA
-717 DTGRKKYISLT
+717 DIGNTSVRKYISLA
-728 DVYVDPV
+728 DVYAAP
-735 YEATEY
+735 EY

-747 GYVDTDPDTDIK
+747 GYVETDPDTDIK

-766 IEAGVTQYVIVDK
+766 IAAGVTQYVIVDK

-787 LQDKTIG
+787 LQDKAIG
-794 TLSTGVDEVVNG
+794 TLSTGVDEVVNR
-806 ATLSDVLE
+806 ASLSDVLE
-814 IDGKVYVKATGFD
+814 IDGKVYVKATDFD
-827 AAVATSYDK
+827 AAVATSHDK

-857 NNNGDYVYLDKEQ
+857 NNNGDYVLLSSGYYKPTARFDKTGESYTSSS
-870 DGTPVN
+870 DGEWFQ
-876 DHIKFGTLY
+876 IGTEWH
-885 NEHGVAEANGAYF
+885 NMN
-898 KYNGNLYKLSDYKRY
+898 DYKRY
-913 KFDGETATVYYACI
+913 NFDGETASGYYACI
-927 YNGESDKI
+927 YDGESDKI

-967 LNDKNSVLYGLGNSK
+967 LNDTNSILYGLGNSK

-995 VATLRDL
+995 VATLREL
-1002 NKWGNLGLKE
+1002 NTWGNLGLTE
-1012 TDDELKKKVYYNGAT
+1012 EELNKTVTGTTKK
-1027 IEVGDMKAVEFL
+1027 VGDMKAAEFL
-1039 IFAIKALPTL
+1039 KLAIQFATNP

>member
-1 MKGGFGKFLT
+1 M
-11 FILGLVVGVL
+11 
-21 LVGGTIA
+21 
-28 GVVYYA
+28 
-34 VAAVSVNDV
+34 
-43 ENYTKQEFTF
+43 
-53 IDKDAE
+53 
-59 IRNKSILDIYDM
+59 
-71 VKGGNIKETTVSDAK
+71 
-86 RIFGIDIIKI
+86 
-96 LENSLEITVD
+96 
-106 DKSREMLDAMKV
+106 
-118 ADVFKDNNLKVV
+118 
-130 LNCFTLGDVLKKADI
+130 
-145 DTTSGLASK
+145 
-154 PIVQEH
+154 
-160 ISEPVIDGF
+160 
-169 NALLKSL
+169 
-176 EINEMTIAE
+176 
-185 MQYLLGVSFGAGGVL
+185 
-200 DTVANV
+200 
-206 KIGDLNSAI
+206 
-215 NNIKLED
+215 
-222 VLPDFDRDFYA
+222 
-233 EWDYQNNTA
+233 
-242 VLYRRS
+242 
-248 RAQFSP
+248 
-254 KTLIAANG
+254 
-262 TSECFEYVSNDKK
+262 
-275 VSGETYYLLDAD
+275 
-287 AGTIKVSDDGN
+287 
-298 WKLKAGAELPYF
+298 
-310 KNRYDKSG
+310 
-318 NQNRFGIAYVVPE
+318 PE

-405 TTKADYFE
+405 TTKADYFA

-425 GKVTDEELRE
+425 GKVTDEELQE

-442 ARYALVHVGKSEPV
+442 ARYALMHIGKSEPV

-514 MKVVSDTTAEKATD
+514 MKVVSVTTAEKATD
-528 GAYIALPALSAGKE
+528 GEYIALPALSAGKE
-542 YSGTFIT
+542 YKGTFIT
-549 AKYRDKTVDE
+549 AKE
-559 DKTVF
+559 GDKTVF

-585 SNRVVVELAKKTIG
+585 SNGVVVALADKTIG
-599 ELQTVGIDDL
+599 ELQTAGIDDL
-609 INTARLSDVMDIDGD
+609 INTARLSDVMDVDGD
-624 VFVSGDDFLSIPKEF
+624 VFV
-639 VLDVDAKNEN
+639 LDSTADAKFILDEDANNEN
-649 GFFRLAAKGEKAEY
+649 GFFRLAAAGETAEY

-684 NIAARMDAVV
+684 NIAARMDDVV
-694 NSTLLKEVVKVK
+694 NSTLLKEVVEVK
-706 ERYKLRVATAA
+706 ERYKLKVATAA
-717 DTGRKKYISLT
+717 DIGNTSVRKYISLA
-728 DVYVDPV
+728 DVYAAP
-735 YEATEY
+735 EY

-747 GYVDTDPDTDIK
+747 GYVETAPDTDIK
-759 FVRARGT
+759 FVRATGT
-766 IEAGVTQYVIVDK
+766 IAAGVTQYVIVDK

-814 IDGKVYVKATGFD
+814 IDGKVYVKATDFD
-827 AAVATSYDK
+827 AAVALSHDK

-885 NEHGVAEANGAYF
+885 NEHGVEETDGAYF

-913 KFDGETATVYYACI
+913 KFDGETATEYYACI
-927 YNGESDKI
+927 YDGESDKI

-967 LNDKNSVLYGLGNSK
+967 LNDKNSILYGLGNSK

-995 VATLRDL
+995 VATLREL
-1002 NKWGNLGLKE
+1002 NAWGNLGMSE
-1012 TDDELKKKVYYNGAT
+1012 AT
-1027 IEVGDMKAVEFL
+1027 LD
-1039 IFAIKALPTL
+1039 AIKTANGGKDLTASEFFKGLKVGVDATGKPIIYFSLS

>member
-106 DKSREMLDAMKV
+106 DKSRETLGALKV
-118 ADVFKDNNLKVV
+118 ADVFKDDNLKVV
-130 LNCFTLGDVLKKADI
+130 LNCFTLGDVLKKTGI
-145 DTTSGLASK
+145 DTTTGLASK

-176 EINEMTIAE
+176 ELNEMTIAE

-215 NNIKLED
+215 NNIKFED
-222 VLPDFDRDFYA
+222 VLPDFDRDLYT

-248 RAQFSP
+248 RAQFP
-254 KTLIAANG
+254 QKTLIAANG
-262 TSECFEYVSNDKK
+262 TSEYFEYVSNDKK

-287 AGTIKVSDDGN
+287 AGTIKVSDAGN

-425 GKVTDEELRE
+425 GKVTDEELQE

-442 ARYALVHVGKSEPV
+442 ARYALMHVGKSEPV

-514 MKVVSDTTAEKATD
+514 MRVVSVTTAEKATD
-528 GAYIALPALSAGKE
+528 GEYIALPALSAGKE
-542 YSGTFIT
+542 YKGTFIT
-549 AKYRDKTVDE
+549 AKEGDKTVY
-559 DKTVF
+559 
-564 LVKYKDGLTGFGDR
+564 LVKYKDGLAGFGDR

-585 SNRVVVELAKKTIG
+585 SNGVVVALADKTIG
-599 ELQTVGIDDL
+599 ELQTAGIDDL
-609 INTARLSDVMDIDGD
+609 INTARLSDVMDVDGD
-624 VFVSGDDFLSIPKEF
+624 VFV
-639 VLDVDAKNEN
+639 LDSTADAKFIFDEDAHGEN
-649 GFFRLAAKGEKAEY
+649 GFFRLAAAGETAEY

-684 NIAARMDAVV
+684 NIAARMDDVV

-706 ERYKLRVATAA
+706 ERYKLRVATTAEI
-717 DTGRKKYISLT
+717 DNTSVRKYISLA
-728 DVYVDPV
+728 DVYSAPV
-735 YEATEY
+735 APEY

-747 GYVDTDPDTDIK
+747 GYVETDPDTDIK

-794 TLSTGVDEVVNG
+794 TLSTGVDEVVNR

-814 IDGKVYVKATGFD
+814 IDGKVYVKAADFD
-827 AAVATSYDK
+827 AAVATSHDK

-857 NNNGDYVYLDKEQ
+857 NNNGDYVLLSSGYYKPTARFDKTGESYTSSP
-870 DGTPVN
+870 DGEWFQ
-876 DHIKFGTLY
+876 IGTEWH
-885 NEHGVAEANGAYF
+885 NMN
-898 KYNGNLYKLSDYKRY
+898 DYKRF
-913 KFDGETATVYYACI
+913 KFDGETAAEYYACI
-927 YNGESDKI
+927 YDGESDKI

-967 LNDKNSVLYGLGNSK
+967 LNDTNSILYGLGNSK

-995 VATLRDL
+995 VATLREL
-1002 NKWGNLGLKE
+1002 NTWGNLGLTE
-1012 TDDELKKKVYYNGAT
+1012 EELNKTVTGTTKK
-1027 IEVGDMKAVEFL
+1027 VGDMKAAEFL
-1039 IFAIKALPTL
+1039 KLAIQFATNP

>member
-106 DKSREMLDAMKV
+106 DKSRETLGALKV
-118 ADVFKDNNLKVV
+118 ADVFKGDNLKVV
-130 LNCFTLGDVLKKADI
+130 LNCFTLGDVLKKTGI
-145 DTTSGLASK
+145 DTTAGLASK

-215 NNIKLED
+215 NSIKFED

-248 RAQFSP
+248 RAQFP
-254 KTLIAANG
+254 QKTLIAANG
-262 TSECFEYVSNDKK
+262 TSEYFEYVSNDKK

-425 GKVTDEELRE
+425 GKVTDEELTE
-435 HPSTDSL
+435 YSSTDSL

-481 EITDDSADI
+481 EITDASADI

-514 MKVVSDTTAEKATD
+514 MKVVSVTTAEKAAD

-542 YSGTFIT
+542 YKGTFIT
-549 AKYRDKTVDE
+549 AKDGDKTVY
-559 DKTVF
+559 
-564 LVKYKDGLTGFGDR
+564 LVKYKDGLAGFGDR

-585 SNRVVVELAKKTIG
+585 SNGVVVALADKTIG
-599 ELQTVGIDDL
+599 ELQTAGIDDL
-609 INTARLSDVMDIDGD
+609 VNAARLSSVMDIDGD
-624 VFVSGDDFLSIPKEF
+624 VFV
-639 VLDVDAKNEN
+639 LDSTADAKFILDLDAHGEN
-649 GFFRLAAKGEKAEY
+649 GFFRLAAAGETAEY

-684 NIAARMDAVV
+684 NIAARMDDVV
-694 NSTLLKEVVKVK
+694 NSTLLKEVVEVK
-706 ERYKLRVATAA
+706 ERYKLKVATAA
-717 DTGRKKYISLT
+717 DIGNTSVRKYISLAN
-728 DVYVDPV
+728 VY
-735 YEATEY
+735 AASEY

-747 GYVDTDPDTDIK
+747 GYVETDPDTDIK

-766 IEAGVTQYVIVDK
+766 IATGVTQYVIVDK

-814 IDGKVYVKATGFD
+814 IDGKVYVKATDFD
-827 AAVATSYDK
+827 AAVALSYEK

-885 NEHGVAEANGAYF
+885 NEHGIAEADGAYF
-898 KYNGNLYKLSDYKRY
+898 MYNGNLYKLSDYKRF
-913 KFDGETATVYYACI
+913 KFDGETATEYYACI

-935 LSKMATMTVKDLAD
+935 LSKMATMTVQDLAD

-967 LNDKNSVLYGLGNSK
+967 LNDKNSILYGLGNSK

-995 VATLRDL
+995 VATLREL
-1002 NKWGNLGLKE
+1002 NAWGNLGMSE
-1012 TDDELKKKVYYNGAT
+1012 TTLD
-1027 IEVGDMKAVEFL
+1027 
-1039 IFAIKALPTL
+1039 AIKVANGGKDLTASEFFKGLKVGVDATGKPIIYFSLS

>member
-43 ENYTKQEFTF
+43 EKYTKQEFTF

-106 DKSREMLDAMKV
+106 DKSRETLGALKV
-118 ADVFKDNNLKVV
+118 ADVFKDDNLKVV
-130 LNCFTLGDVLKKADI
+130 LNCFTLGDVLKKTGI
-145 DTTSGLASK
+145 DTTTGLASK

-215 NNIKLED
+215 NSIKFED

-233 EWDYQNNTA
+233 EWDNTGA
-242 VLYRRS
+242 VLYKKES
-248 RAQFSP
+248 GGEIKLKQ
-254 KTLIAANG
+254 LIEADG
-262 TSECFEYVSNDKK
+262 TSEFFKFVNTEAKDPAK
-275 VSGETYYLLDAD
+275 TYYKLNREE
-287 AGTIKVSDDGN
+287 GTIKVSDDGN
-298 WKLKAGAELPYF
+298 WELIKELPDF
-310 KNRYDKSG
+310 NNRYDISG
-318 NQNRFGIAYVVPE
+318 KRNRFGLAYVVLVDDNGIKITKRYADKECTVENE
-331 DSHGMT
+331 DGMYYFKYT
-337 VTERYDAD
+337 KDAAGTNYRY
-345 YSTKNESGLFYYEY
+345 
-359 DFVTATEAGVEYFY
+359 
-373 RVGAAVR
+373 GAAVR
-380 TKIQDA
+380 TKIE
-386 TGTEPAKYAEIIE
+386 GTDPAQYKEVIE

-405 TTKADYFE
+405 ATDGFVNTTPE
-413 AEPWKTYGYSRD
+413 TYGYSSPAQYE
-425 GKVTDEELRE
+425 KEELVKQE
-435 HPSTDSL
+435 TPDL
-442 ARYALVHVGKSEPV
+442 IICALVHVGKSEPV

-514 MKVVSDTTAEKATD
+514 MKVVSVTTAEKVAD
-528 GAYIALPALSAGKE
+528 GAYIALPALPTDKE
-542 YSGTFIT
+542 YKGTFIE
-549 AKYRDKTVDE
+549 AKDGDKTVY
-559 DKTVF
+559 
-564 LVKYKDGLTGFGDR
+564 LVKHKKGLAFTGDR
-578 YNITEKA
+578 YIIKEKA
-585 SNRVVVELAKKTIG
+585 SNGVVVELSKKTIG
-599 ELQTVGIDDL
+599 ELQTAGIDDL
-609 INTARLSDVMDIDGD
+609 INTARLSEVMDIDGD
-624 VFVSGDDFLSIPKEF
+624 VFV
-639 VLDVDAKNEN
+639 LDSTADAKFILDLDENNEN
-649 GFFRLAAKGEKAEY
+649 GFFRLATADETETAEHKY

-694 NSTLLKEVVKVK
+694 NSTLLKEVVEVK

-717 DTGRKKYISLT
+717 DIGNTSVRKYISLA
-728 DVYVDPV
+728 DVYAAPA
-735 YEATEY
+735 ATEY

-747 GYVDTDPDTDIK
+747 GYDVENPGKDIK
-759 FVRARGT
+759 FVRARGSIAT
-766 IEAGVTQYVIVDK
+766 GVTQYVIVDK

-827 AAVATSYDK
+827 AAVATSYEK

-857 NNNGDYVYLDKEQ
+857 NNNGDYVLLSSGYYKPTARFDKTGESYTSSP
-870 DGTPVN
+870 DGEWFQIGTEWHNMN
-876 DHIKFGTLY
+876 DY
-885 NEHGVAEANGAYF
+885 R
-898 KYNGNLYKLSDYKRY
+898 RY
-913 KFDGETATVYYACI
+913 KFDGETATAYYACI
-927 YNGESDKI
+927 YEGESDKI

-1039 IFAIKALPTL
+1039 ILAIKALPPTL

>member
-34 VAAVSVNDV
+34 VAAVSINDV
-43 ENYTKQEFTF
+43 EKYTKQEFTF

-59 IRNKSILDIYDM
+59 IRSKSILDIYDM

-106 DKSREMLDAMKV
+106 DKSRETLGALKV
-118 ADVFKDNNLKVV
+118 ADVFKDDNLKVV
-130 LNCFTLGDVLKKADI
+130 LNCFTLGDVLKKTGI
-145 DTTSGLASK
+145 DTTTGLASK
-154 PIVQEH
+154 PLVQEH

-176 EINEMTIAE
+176 ELNEMTIAE

-215 NNIKLED
+215 NNIKFED

-233 EWDYQNNTA
+233 EWDNTGA
-242 VLYRRS
+242 VLYKKES
-248 RAQFSP
+248 GGEIKLKQ
-254 KTLIAANG
+254 LIEADG
-262 TSECFEYVSNDKK
+262 TSEFFKFVNTEAKDPAK
-275 VSGETYYLLDAD
+275 TYYKLNREE
-287 AGTIKVSDDGN
+287 GTIKVSDDGN
-298 WKLKAGAELPYF
+298 WELIKELPDF
-310 KNRYDKSG
+310 NNRYDISG
-318 NQNRFGIAYVVPE
+318 KRNRFGLAYVVLVDDNQIKITKRYADRDCTIENE
-331 DSHGMT
+331 DGMYYFKYT
-337 VTERYDAD
+337 KDAAGTNYRY
-345 YSTKNESGLFYYEY
+345 
-359 DFVTATEAGVEYFY
+359 
-373 RVGAAVR
+373 GAAIR
-380 TKIQDA
+380 TKIE
-386 TGTEPAKYAEIIE
+386 GTDPAQYKEVIE

-405 TTKADYFE
+405 ATDGFVNTTPE
-413 AEPWKTYGYSRD
+413 TYGYSSPAQYE
-425 GKVTDEELRE
+425 KEELVKQE
-435 HPSTDSL
+435 TPDL
-442 ARYALVHVGKSEPV
+442 IICALVHVGKSEPV

-514 MKVVSDTTAEKATD
+514 MKVVSVTTAEKATD

-542 YSGTFIT
+542 YKGTFIT
-549 AKYRDKTVDE
+549 AKDGDKDVY
-559 DKTVF
+559 
-564 LVKYKDGLTGFGDR
+564 LVKYKDGLVGFGDR
-578 YNITEKA
+578 YNIREKA
-585 SNRVVVELAKKTIG
+585 SNGVVVALADKTIG
-599 ELQTVGIDDL
+599 ELQTAGIDDL
-609 INTARLSDVMDIDGD
+609 INTALLSGVMDIDGD
-624 VFVSGDDFLSIPKEF
+624 VFVSDSTA
-639 VLDVDAKNEN
+639 DAKFILDEDAHGEN
-649 GFFRLAAKGEKAEY
+649 GFFRLAAAGETAEY

-684 NIAARMDAVV
+684 NIAARMDDVV
-694 NSTLLKEVVKVK
+694 NSTLLKEVVEVK
-706 ERYKLRVATAA
+706 ERYKLKVATATEIG
-717 DTGRKKYISLT
+717 DTSVRKYISLA
-728 DVYVDPV
+728 DVYA
-735 YEATEY
+735 ATDY

-747 GYVDTDPDTDIK
+747 GYVETDHDTDIK
-759 FVRARGT
+759 FVRATGT
-766 IEAGVTQYVIVDK
+766 ISEGVTQYVIVEK

-794 TLSTGVDEVVNG
+794 TLSTGVDEVVNN
-806 ATLSDVLE
+806 AKLSDVLE
-814 IDGKVYVKATGFD
+814 IDGKVYVKATDFD
-827 AAVATSYDK
+827 EAVAISHDK
-836 IGQHV
+836 IGQSV

-857 NNNGDYVYLDKEQ
+857 NNNGDYVRLSS
-870 DGTPVN
+870 G
-876 DHIKFGTLY
+876 
-885 NEHGVAEANGAYF
+885 YF
-898 KYNGNLYKLSDYKRY
+898 KPTSRFNKIGGSYTSSPDGEWFQIGTEWHNMNDYKRY
-913 KFDGETATVYYACI
+913 KFDGENEEYYACI
-927 YNGESDKI
+927 YDGESDKI

-967 LNDKNSVLYGLGNSK
+967 LNDENSVLYGLGNSK

-995 VATLRDL
+995 DATLREL
-1002 NKWGNLGLKE
+1002 NTWGNLGL
-1012 TDDELKKKVYYNGAT
+1012 TDEELNKTVKGTSIKA
-1027 IEVGDMKAVEFL
+1027 GDMKAADF
-1039 IFAIKALPTL
+1039 IRIAISLATE

>member
-106 DKSREMLDAMKV
+106 DKSREALGALKV
-118 ADVFKDNNLKVV
+118 ADVFKDDNLKVV
-130 LNCFTLGDVLKKADI
+130 LNCFTLGDVLKKTGI
-145 DTTSGLASK
+145 DTTTGLASK

-215 NNIKLED
+215 NNIKFED
-222 VLPDFDRDFYA
+222 VLPDFDRDLYT

-248 RAQFSP
+248 RAQFP
-254 KTLIAANG
+254 QKTLIAANG
-262 TSECFEYVSNDKK
+262 TSEYFEYVSNDKK

-287 AGTIKVSDDGN
+287 AGTIKVSDAGN

-337 VTERYDAD
+337 VIERYDAD

-405 TTKADYFE
+405 TTKADYFA

-425 GKVTDEELRE
+425 GKVTDEELQE

-442 ARYALVHVGKSEPV
+442 ARYALMHVGKSEPV

-514 MKVVSDTTAEKATD
+514 MKVVSVTTAEKATD
-528 GAYIALPALSAGKE
+528 GEYIALPALSAGKE
-542 YSGTFIT
+542 YKGTFIT
-549 AKYRDKTVDE
+549 AKDGDKTVY
-559 DKTVF
+559 
-564 LVKYKDGLTGFGDR
+564 LVKYKDGLAGFGDR

-585 SNRVVVELAKKTIG
+585 SNGVVVALSEKTIG
-599 ELQTVGIDDL
+599 ELQTAGIDDL
-609 INTARLSDVMDIDGD
+609 VNAARLSDVMDVDGD
-624 VFVSGDDFLSIPKEF
+624 VFV
-639 VLDVDAKNEN
+639 LDSTADAKFILDEDANNEN
-649 GFFRLAAKGEKAEY
+649 GFFRLAAAGETAEY

-684 NIAARMDAVV
+684 NIAARMDDVV
-694 NSTLLKEVVKVK
+694 NSTLLKEVVEVK
-706 ERYKLRVATAA
+706 ERYKLKVATAA
-717 DTGRKKYISLT
+717 DKGNTSVRKYISLA
-728 DVYVDPV
+728 DVYAAP
-735 YEATEY
+735 EY

-747 GYVDTDPDTDIK
+747 GYVETDPDTDIK

-766 IEAGVTQYVIVDK
+766 IAAGVTQYVIVDK

-794 TLSTGVDEVVNG
+794 TLSTGVDEVVNR

-814 IDGKVYVKATGFD
+814 IDGKVYVKAADFD
-827 AAVATSYDK
+827 AAVATSHDK

-857 NNNGDYVYLDKEQ
+857 NNNGDYVLLSSGYYKPTARFDKTGGSYTSSP
-870 DGTPVN
+870 DGEWFQ
-876 DHIKFGTLY
+876 IGTEWH
-885 NEHGVAEANGAYF
+885 NMN
-898 KYNGNLYKLSDYKRY
+898 DYKRF
-913 KFDGETATVYYACI
+913 KFDGETAAEYYACI
-927 YNGESDKI
+927 YDGESDKI

-967 LNDKNSVLYGLGNSK
+967 LNDTNSILYGLGNSK

-995 VATLRDL
+995 VATLREL
-1002 NKWGNLGLKE
+1002 NAWGNLGMSE
-1012 TDDELKKKVYYNGAT
+1012 AT
-1027 IEVGDMKAVEFL
+1027 LD
-1039 IFAIKALPTL
+1039 AIKVANGGEDLTASEFFKGLNARFVDGKLEIYFKFE

>member
-106 DKSREMLDAMKV
+106 DKSRETLGALKV
-118 ADVFKDNNLKVV
+118 ADVFKDDNLKVV
-130 LNCFTLGDVLKKADI
+130 LNCFTLGDVLKKTGI

-215 NNIKLED
+215 NNIKFED
-222 VLPDFDRDFYA
+222 VLPDFDRDLYT

-248 RAQFSP
+248 RAQFP
-254 KTLIAANG
+254 QKTLIAANG
-262 TSECFEYVSNDKK
+262 TSEYFEYVSNDKK

-425 GKVTDEELRE
+425 GKVTDEELTE
-435 HPSTDSL
+435 YSSTDSL
-442 ARYALVHVGKSEPV
+442 ARYALMHVGKSEPV

-514 MKVVSDTTAEKATD
+514 MKVVSVTTAEKATD

-542 YSGTFIT
+542 YKGTFIT
-549 AKYRDKTVDE
+549 AKDGDKTVY
-559 DKTVF
+559 
-564 LVKYKDGLTGFGDR
+564 LVKYKDGLAGFGDR

-585 SNRVVVELAKKTIG
+585 SNGVVVALADKTIG
-599 ELQTVGIDDL
+599 ELQTAGIDDL
-609 INTARLSDVMDIDGD
+609 VNAARLSSVMDIDGD
-624 VFVSGDDFLSIPKEF
+624 VFVSGDDFPSIPKEY
-639 VLDVDAKNEN
+639 VLDGTDRN
-649 GFFRLAAKGEKAEY
+649 GFFRLAAAGETAEY

-684 NIAARMDAVV
+684 NIAARMDDVV
-694 NSTLLKEVVKVK
+694 NSTLLKEVVEVK
-706 ERYKLRVATAA
+706 ERYKLKVATAA
-717 DTGRKKYISLT
+717 DIGNTSVRKYISLA
-728 DVYVDPV
+728 DVYAAPD
-735 YEATEY
+735 Y

-747 GYVDTDPDTDIK
+747 GYVETDPDTDIK

-766 IEAGVTQYVIVDK
+766 IAAGVTQYVIVDK

-814 IDGKVYVKATGFD
+814 IDGKVYVKAADFD
-827 AAVATSYDK
+827 AAVATSHDK

-885 NEHGVAEANGAYF
+885 NEHGVAETNGAYF
-898 KYNGNLYKLSDYKRY
+898 KYNGNLYKLSDYKRF
-913 KFDGETATVYYACI
+913 KFDGETASGYYACI
-927 YNGESDKI
+927 YDGESDKI

-967 LNDKNSVLYGLGNSK
+967 LNDTNSILYGLGNSK

-995 VATLRDL
+995 VATLREL
-1002 NKWGNLGLKE
+1002 NAWGNLGLTE
-1012 TDDELKKKVYYNGAT
+1012 AELNKT
-1027 IEVGDMKAVEFL
+1027 IAGVPIGNMKAVEF
-1039 IFAIKALPTL
+1039 IRYVISTLP

>member
-43 ENYTKQEFTF
+43 EKYTKQEFTF

-106 DKSREMLDAMKV
+106 DKSRETLGALKV
-118 ADVFKDNNLKVV
+118 ADVFKGDNLKVV
-130 LNCFTLGDVLKKADI
+130 LNCFTLGDVLKKTGI
-145 DTTSGLASK
+145 DTTTGLASK

-215 NNIKLED
+215 NNIKFED

-248 RAQFSP
+248 RAQFP
-254 KTLIAANG
+254 QKTLIAANG
-262 TSECFEYVSNDKK
+262 TSEYFEYVPNDKK

-345 YSTKNESGLFYYEY
+345 YSTKNESGLYYYEY

-514 MKVVSDTTAEKATD
+514 MKVVSVTTAEKATD

-542 YSGTFIT
+542 YKGTFIT
-549 AKYRDKTVDE
+549 AKDGDKAVY
-559 DKTVF
+559 
-564 LVKYKDGLTGFGDR
+564 LVKYKDGLIGFGDR
-578 YNITEKA
+578 YNIIEKA
-585 SNRVVVELAKKTIG
+585 SNGVVVALSEKTIG
-599 ELQTVGIDDL
+599 ELQTAGIDDL
-609 INTARLSDVMDIDGD
+609 VNAARLSDVMDVDGD
-624 VFVSGDDFLSIPKEF
+624 VFVLDSTADAKFI
-639 VLDVDAKNEN
+639 LDVDAKNEN
-649 GFFRLAAKGEKAEY
+649 GFFRLAAAGEMAEY

-670 GNAVVKKLSTIGVN
+670 GNAVIKKLSTIGVN
-684 NIAARMDAVV
+684 NIAARMDDVV
-694 NSTLLKEVVKVK
+694 NSTLLKEVVEVK
-706 ERYKLRVATAA
+706 ERYKLRVATEA
-717 DTGRKKYISLT
+717 DKGNTSVRKYISLA
-728 DVYVDPV
+728 DVYAAP
-735 YEATEY
+735 EY

-747 GYVDTDPDTDIK
+747 GYVETDPATDIK

-766 IEAGVTQYVIVDK
+766 IAATVTQYVIVDK

-814 IDGKVYVKATGFD
+814 IDGKVYVKAADFD
-827 AAVATSYDK
+827 AAVALSYDK

-870 DGTPVN
+870 DGTQVN

-885 NEHGVAEANGAYF
+885 NEHGEAEADGAYF

-913 KFDGETATVYYACI
+913 KFDGEAAAEYYACI
-927 YNGESDKI
+927 YEGESDKI

-967 LNDKNSVLYGLGNSK
+967 LNDKNSILYGLGNSK

-995 VATLRDL
+995 VATLREL
-1002 NKWGNLGLKE
+1002 NAWGNLGMSE
-1012 TDDELKKKVYYNGAT
+1012 AT
-1027 IEVGDMKAVEFL
+1027 LD
-1039 IFAIKALPTL
+1039 AIKVANGGKDLTASEFFKGLNARFVDGKLEIYFKFE